1 MMKRLLTT
9 TLLFFVLGYGQV
21 LAQCCCATN
30 LGTFSPNLTWQYLA
44 PSCHGYYSFQTV
56 AGCSYEFTYCNQYAP
71 NAYYSGDPYLTINT
85 APTSGGVIANDDFCY
100 LGSYIFWTAPVT
112 GTYYLQIGSWAQG
125 GTCACGLTR
134 NMGYRSTN
142 CSGGL
147 TSPSGITASASSI
160 CPGQSTTLTAQ
171 GVVGTAYWFTGG
183 CNTIGQ
189 IATGNSITVSPTVTT
204 TYYARNFSNNQ
215 WSSNCASITVTV
227 GQPAASPTVTGNL
240 NLCGPGTST
249 LTASGSATYT
259 WFANSN
265 GTNQLSTNATYT
277 TPTIN
282 QTTTYYVQGG
292 AVGVPPGT
300 QTFSYTGSIQ
310 NWTVPTGVTSLSFTA
325 EGAQGGSGTAG
336 YGFGGLGGRVQG
348 SLSVTPGQAL
358 SIYVGQM
365 PLSNIG
371 GFNGGGNGA
380 NNTYGRGGGGATD
393 IRIGGVALANR
404 VVVAAGGGG
413 GGTNC
418 FSGNQNNGGVGG
430 GTTGGNGYQC
440 NQQTNYVGLG
450 GTQTAGG
457 NNLGGLGQAGGLGQG
472 GNGGTT
478 YGGGGG
484 GGYYGGGGG
493 SYGGGGGGSSYA
505 LATVVSN
512 SIVTSGVRTGNGE
525 LTISW
530 SGAGCPS
537 LLVPVTITINPAPIL
552 SVSNSTICAG
562 QSATLTATASIQG
575 GTFTWSPGGAT
586 GTSIVVNPTT
596 TTQYTASYTTSG
608 CPTSTA
614 TGTVTV
620 NSNPLAPI
628 ASNVSLCGPGST
640 TLTASGGQNN
650 NYSWFSNPNGTGQL
664 ATTASYTTPTLQT
677 SSVYYLQASS
687 AQNCVSPLTT
697 VTVTINP
704 IPVVSVNSVTV
715 CAGQVANLTATSTV
729 PNGTFTWSPGGNT
742 GSSISVTPTTTTTYT
757 ASYLVT
763 GCPSVSGTGTV
774 TVNPLQPITG
784 NLTACLGLNS
794 QLANVVAPGTWSSS
808 NLGVATISSN
818 GLVAGVSAGTSTI
831 TYNASNGC
839 STTAQFTVYPQPILT
854 ATPSN
859 VLCFG
864 GSGSVVL
871 NATGA
876 NAPYTYGGSPTQNLS
891 PGTYTYTATSTNG
904 CVSAPVSITIT
915 QPQAGLILSNTQV
928 NVLCFGNNT
937 GSIDLTVT
945 GGTAPYTYAW
955 SNNTTAQ
962 DPSNLIAGAY
972 TVTVTDANGCA
983 ATATVTITQPASALV
998 ATTTQVMIACFG
1010 GSTGSVN
1017 MTPTGGTAPYTYVWT
1032 GGSTAQSAIGVP
1044 AGTYTVVVTD
1054 ANGCT
1059 TTISATITQPQAP
1072 LSLATTQVNVLC
1084 FGNSTGSIDLSPSGG
1099 TPGYTYAWSNN
1110 STIQD
1115 PLNLIAGTYTVV
1127 VTDANGCI
1135 DTTGVIITQPQSG
1148 LSLSST
1154 QVNVLCFGNN
1164 TGSINLTVT
1173 GGTGPYTYAWS
1184 NNTTAQDPSNLIA
1197 GAYTVTVTDANGCTA
1212 TLSITITQPA
1222 TAVSISTT
1230 VQNILCLNGTGSI
1243 NSSPAGGVSPYTY
1256 SWSNQAITQ
1265 NITNLQAGNYTV
1277 TVTDANG
1284 CTANAVGVVAITLST
1299 VPVQINNSTGTNV
1312 LTCTTPAISLQA
1324 TGGVTYTW
1332 TGGQTPN
1339 TANNVITIPGS
1350 YTVNMIDPNGC
1361 PVSQS
1366 IVITQNI
1373 TPPTS
1378 GITNSTGSTIIDCN
1392 APAINLLATGGGT
1405 YQWNNA
1411 LGTNAAQSISQA
1423 GSFTV
1428 VVTAA
1433 NGCLDSSTVVLT
1445 VAPVPLV
1452 TGIDTTICSGQS
1464 VLITPVYYPTG
1475 GQVIWTNGQTTP
1487 NLTVSPTSTTMYSVL
1502 YTWNGCTAT
1511 EDIIVT
1517 VNPTPT
1523 LSVSS
1528 SSICF
1533 GDTTAVVAQA
1543 NLANGV
1549 YNWISLN
1556 QTGPNLTVFP
1566 TQTTSYTATY
1576 TLNGCTSAQA
1586 TGTVTVNPLPIVSV
1600 ADMTICQGQ
1609 PGTLSA
1615 IVNPAGGN
1623 FAWSQGGTSAT
1634 ITETPSSTSVYNL
1647 TYTANGCVGNA
1658 VSASIIVLPLPLA
1671 SFSVNNTSGCV
1682 PVTVSLLADT
1692 IGQNATYAWTS
1703 TGAGSQIGANPQM
1716 TFVNGGCFDITL
1728 IATLNGCANSTTSAS
1743 LICVQNYPVA
1753 NFYTSPGSFSQ
1764 NNQTLSFINTS
1775 IGASGYIWN
1784 FGDGSLSNEE
1794 NPNHY
1799 FQGITGDET
1808 ITLLASTSM
1817 GCMDSISI
1825 EIPANLG
1832 EIYYIPNTFTPDGD
1846 KYNQVF
1852 KPVFTSGF
1860 SIDGY
1865 EMLIY
1870 NRWGELLFESH
1881 NPYAGWDGS
1890 YGLEGLDCSSG
1901 TYSYKINI
1909 KLQDKEEMLI
1919 IMGHVNLLRQ

>member
-1 MMKRLLTT
+1 MIKRLLTT

-30 LGTFSPNLTWQYLA
+30 LGTINPNLTWQYLA

-71 NAYYSGDPYLTINT
+71 SAYYSGDPYLTINT
-85 APTSGGVIANDDFCY
+85 APTSGGVIANDDFCG
-100 LGSYIFWTAPVT
+100 LGSYIFWTAPSS

-125 GTCACGLTR
+125 GTCACGLNR

-183 CNTIGQ
+183 CNTVGQ

-204 TYYARNFSNNQ
+204 TYYVRNFSNNQ

-240 NLCGPGTST
+240 NLCGSGTSV
-249 LTASGSATYT
+249 LTASGSAAYT

-277 TPTIN
+277 TPIIN

-292 AVGVPPGT
+292 AAGVPPGT

-336 YGFGGLGGRVQG
+336 YGVGGLGGRVQG

-418 FSGNQNNGGVGG
+418 FSAGQNSGGVGG
-430 GTTGGNGYQC
+430 GATGGNGYQC
-440 NQQTNYVGLG
+440 NQQTNYVGFG
-450 GTQTAGG
+450 GSQTAGG
-457 NNLGGLGQAGGLGQG
+457 INLGGLGQTGGLGQG

-537 LLVPVTITINPAPIL
+537 LLVPVTVTINPAPIL
-552 SVSNSTICAG
+552 SVNNSTICAG

-608 CPTSTA
+608 CPTTTA

-677 SSVYYLQASS
+677 SSAYYLQATS

-742 GSSISVTPTTTTTYT
+742 GSSISVTPTSTTTYT

-784 NLTACLGLNS
+784 NLTACLGLNA

-937 GSIDLTVT
+937 GSIDLTVS
-945 GGTAPYTYAW
+945 GGTGPYTYAW

-1164 TGSINLTVT
+1164 TGAINLTVT
-1173 GGTGPYTYAWS
+1173 GGTAPYTYAWS

-1197 GAYTVTVTDANGCTA
+1197 GVYTVTVTDANNCTA
-1212 TLSITITQPA
+1212 TLSITITQPT

-1256 SWSNQAITQ
+1256 SWNNQAITQ

-1339 TANNVITIPGS
+1339 AANNVITIPGS

-1405 YQWNNA
+1405 YQWNNG

-1487 NLTVSPTSTTMYSVL
+1487 NLTVTPTSTTMYSVL

-1523 LSVSS
+1523 LSVTS

-1716 TFVNGGCFDITL
+1716 TFVNGGCYDVTL
-1728 IATLNGCANSTTSAS
+1728 IATLNGCSNSTTSAS

-1890 YGLEGLDCSSG
+1890 YGLEGLDCSTG

-1909 KLQDKEEMLI
+1909 KLQDKEEVLI
-1919 IMGHVNLLRQ
+1919 IMGHVNLLR

>member
-71 NAYYSGDPYLTINT
+71 SAYYSGDPYLTINT
-85 APTSGGVIANDDFCY
+85 APTSGGVIANDDFCG
-100 LGSYIFWTAPVT
+100 LGSYIFWTAPSS

-125 GTCACGLTR
+125 GTCACGLNR

-183 CNTIGQ
+183 CNTVGQ

-204 TYYARNFSNNQ
+204 TYYVRNFSNNQ

-240 NLCGPGTST
+240 NLCGSGTSV
-249 LTASGSATYT
+249 LTASGSGAYT

-277 TPTIN
+277 TPIIN

-292 AVGVPPGT
+292 AAGVPPGT

-336 YGFGGLGGRVQG
+336 YGVGGLGGRVQG

-418 FSGNQNNGGVGG
+418 FSAGQNSGGVGG
-430 GTTGGNGYQC
+430 GATGGNGYQC
-440 NQQTNYVGLG
+440 NQQTNYVGFG
-450 GTQTAGG
+450 GSQTAGG
-457 NNLGGLGQAGGLGQG
+457 INLGGLGQTGGLGQG

-512 SIVTSGVRTGNGE
+512 SIVTSGVRTGNGQ

-537 LLVPVTITINPAPIL
+537 LLVPVTVTINPAPIL
-552 SVSNSTICAG
+552 SVNNSTICAG

-596 TTQYTASYTTSG
+596 TTQYTASYSTSG
-608 CPTSTA
+608 CPTTSA

-650 NYSWFSNPNGTGQL
+650 SYSWFSNPNGTGQL
-664 ATTASYTTPTLQT
+664 ATTATYTTPTLQT
-677 SSVYYLQASS
+677 SSVYYLQATS

-704 IPVVSVNSVTV
+704 IPIVSVNSVTV

-742 GSSISVTPTTTTTYT
+742 GNSISVTPNTTTTYT
-757 ASYLVT
+757 ASYLVS

-1164 TGSINLTVT
+1164 TGAINLTVT
-1173 GGTGPYTYAWS
+1173 GGTAPYTYAWS

-1197 GAYTVTVTDANGCTA
+1197 GVYTVTVTDANNCTA
-1212 TLSITITQPA
+1212 TLSITITQPT

-1256 SWSNQAITQ
+1256 SWNNQAITQ

-1339 TANNVITIPGS
+1339 AANNVITIPGS

-1405 YQWNNA
+1405 YQWNNG

-1487 NLTVSPTSTTMYSVL
+1487 NLTVTPTSTTMYSVL

-1523 LSVSS
+1523 LSVTS

-1716 TFVNGGCFDITL
+1716 TFVNGGCYDVTL
-1728 IATLNGCANSTTSAS
+1728 IATLNGCSNSTTSAS

-1890 YGLEGLDCSSG
+1890 YGLEGLDCSTG

-1909 KLQDKEEMLI
+1909 KLQDKEEVLI
-1919 IMGHVNLLRQ
+1919 IMGHVNLLR

>member
-1 MMKRLLTT
+1 MVKRLLTT
-9 TLLFFVLGYGQV
+9 TLLFFILGYGQV
-21 LAQCCCATN
+21 MAQCCCATN
-30 LGTFSPNLTWQYLA
+30 LGTINPNLTWQYLA

-71 NAYYSGDPYLTINT
+71 SAYYSGDPYLTINT
-85 APTSGGVIANDDFCY
+85 APTSGGVIANDDFCG
-100 LGSYIFWTAPVT
+100 LGSYILWTAPST

-125 GTCACGLTR
+125 ATCACGLNR

-204 TYYARNFSNNQ
+204 TYYVRNFSNNQ

-240 NLCGPGTST
+240 NLCGPGTSI

-292 AVGVPPGT
+292 AAGVPPGT

-310 NWTVPTGVTSLSFTA
+310 NWTVPAGVTSLSFTA

-336 YGFGGLGGRVQG
+336 YGVGGLGGRVQG

-418 FSGNQNNGGVGG
+418 FSANQNSGGVGG
-430 GTTGGNGYQC
+430 GATGGNGYQC
-440 NQQTNYVGLG
+440 NQQTNYVGFG

-457 NNLGGLGQAGGLGQG
+457 INLGGLGQTGGLGQG

-493 SYGGGGGGSSYA
+493 SYGGGGGGSSYV

-552 SVSNSTICAG
+552 SVNNATICAG
-562 QSATLTATASIQG
+562 QSATLTATSSIQG

-608 CPTSTA
+608 CPTTTA

-650 NYSWFSNPNGTGQL
+650 SYSWFSNPNGTGQL
-664 ATTASYTTPTLQT
+664 ATTATYTTPTLQT
-677 SSVYYLQASS
+677 SSVYYLQAAS

-704 IPVVSVNSVTV
+704 IPIVSVNSVTV

-808 NLGVATISSN
+808 NIGVATISSN

-904 CVSAPVSITIT
+904 CVSAPVTITIT
-915 QPQAGLILSNTQV
+915 QPQVGLILSNTQV

-945 GGTAPYTYAW
+945 GGTGPYTYAW

-983 ATATVTITQPASALV
+983 ATTTVTITQPASALV

-1135 DTTGVIITQPQSG
+1135 DTTSVIITQPQSG

-1184 NNTTAQDPSNLIA
+1184 NNTTSQDPSNLIA
-1197 GAYTVTVTDANGCTA
+1197 GVYTVTVTDANGCTA

-1230 VQNILCLNGTGSI
+1230 VQNILCLNGTGSV
-1243 NSSPAGGVSPYTY
+1243 NSTSAGGVSPYTY
-1256 SWSNQAITQ
+1256 SWSNQATTQ

-1339 TANNVITIPGS
+1339 AANNVITIPGS

-1361 PVSQS
+1361 AVSQS

-1378 GITNSTGSTIIDCN
+1378 GITNSTGTTIIDCN
-1392 APAINLLATGGGT
+1392 ASSINLLATGGGT
-1405 YQWNNA
+1405 YQWNNG

-1511 EDIIVT
+1511 EDITVT

-1523 LSVSS
+1523 LSVTS

-1533 GDTTAVVAQA
+1533 GDTTAIVAQA

-1716 TFVNGGCFDITL
+1716 TFVNGGCYDVTL
-1728 IATLNGCANSTTSAS
+1728 TATLNGCSNSTTSAS

-1860 SIDGY
+1860 SIDGF

-1890 YGLEGLDCSSG
+1890 YGLEGLDCPSG
-1901 TYSYKINI
+1901 TYSYKVNI

-1919 IMGHVNLLRQ
+1919 IMGHVNLLR

>member
-1 MMKRLLTT
+1 MKRLLTT

-30 LGTFSPNLTWQYLA
+30 LGTFSPILTWQYLA

-85 APTSGGVIANDDFCY
+85 APTSGGVIANDDFCG
-100 LGSYIFWTAPVT
+100 LGSYIFWTAPSS

-125 GTCACGLTR
+125 GTCACGLNR

-147 TSPSGITASASSI
+147 TSPSGITASTSSI

-240 NLCGPGTST
+240 NLCGSGTNV

-292 AVGVPPGT
+292 ATGVPPGT

-348 SLSVTPGQAL
+348 SLSVTPGQVL

-537 LLVPVTITINPAPIL
+537 LLVPVTVTINPAPIL
-552 SVSNSTICAG
+552 SVNNSTICAG

-608 CPTSTA
+608 CPTTTA

-677 SSVYYLQASS
+677 SSAYYLQATS

-704 IPVVSVNSVTV
+704 IPVVTVNSVTV

-742 GSSISVTPTTTTTYT
+742 GSSISVTPTSTTTYT

-808 NLGVATISSN
+808 NIGVATISSN
-818 GLVAGVSAGTSTI
+818 GLVVGVSAGTSTI

-937 GSIDLTVT
+937 GSIDLTVS
-945 GGTAPYTYAW
+945 GGTGPYTYAW

-962 DPSNLIAGAY
+962 DPSNLIAGTY

-1265 NITNLQAGNYTV
+1265 NITNLQAGSYTV

-1324 TGGVTYTW
+1324 TGGVTFTW

-1339 TANNVITIPGS
+1339 AANNVITIPGS

-1405 YQWNNA
+1405 YQWNNG

-1523 LSVSS
+1523 LSVTS

-1549 YNWISLN
+1549 YNWVSLN

-1703 TGAGSQIGANPQM
+1703 TGAGSQIGSNPQM
-1716 TFVNGGCFDITL
+1716 TFVNGGCYDVTL
-1728 IATLNGCANSTTSAS
+1728 TATLNGCSNSTTSAS

-1890 YGLEGLDCSSG
+1890 YGLEGLDSPSG

-1909 KLQDKEEMLI
+1909 KLQDKEEVLI
-1919 IMGHVNLLRQ
+1919 IMGHVNLLR

>member
-85 APTSGGVIANDDFCY
+85 APTSGAVIANDDFCY

-240 NLCGPGTST
+240 NLCGSGTSV

-292 AVGVPPGT
+292 AAGVPPGT

-430 GTTGGNGYQC
+430 GATGGNGYQC

-608 CPTSTA
+608 CPTTTA

-677 SSVYYLQASS
+677 SSAYYLQATS

-742 GSSISVTPTTTTTYT
+742 GSSISVTPTSTTTYT

-1197 GAYTVTVTDANGCTA
+1197 GVYTVTVTDANNCTA

-1243 NSSPAGGVSPYTY
+1243 NSSPSGGVSPYTY

-1523 LSVSS
+1523 LSVTS

-1716 TFVNGGCFDITL
+1716 TFVNGGCYDVTL
-1728 IATLNGCANSTTSAS
+1728 TATLNGCANSTTSAS

-1890 YGLEGLDCSSG
+1890 YGLEGLDCPSG
-1901 TYSYKINI
+1901 TYSYKVNI

-1919 IMGHVNLLRQ
+1919 IMGHVNLLR

>member
-1 MMKRLLTT
+1 MVKRLLTT
-9 TLLFFVLGYGQV
+9 TLLFFILGYGQV
-21 LAQCCCATN
+21 MAQCCCATN
-30 LGTFSPNLTWQYLA
+30 LGTINPNLTWQYVA

-71 NAYYSGDPYLTINT
+71 SAYYSGDPYLTINT
-85 APTSGGVIANDDFCY
+85 APTSGGVIANDDFCG
-100 LGSYIFWTAPVT
+100 LGSYILWTAPST

-125 GTCACGLTR
+125 ATCACGLNR

-204 TYYARNFSNNQ
+204 TYYVRNFSNNQ

-292 AVGVPPGT
+292 AAGVPPGT

-310 NWTVPTGVTSLSFTA
+310 NWTVPAGVTSLSFTA

-336 YGFGGLGGRVQG
+336 YGVGGLGGRVQG

-418 FSGNQNNGGVGG
+418 FSANQNNGGVGG
-430 GTTGGNGYQC
+430 GATGGNGYQC
-440 NQQTNYVGLG
+440 NQQTNYVGFG

-457 NNLGGLGQAGGLGQG
+457 INLGGLGQTGGLGQG

-493 SYGGGGGGSSYA
+493 SYGGGGGGSSYV

-512 SIVTSGVRTGNGE
+512 SIVTSGVRTGNGQ

-562 QSATLTATASIQG
+562 QSATLTATSSIQG

-608 CPTSTA
+608 CPTTSA

-650 NYSWFSNPNGTGQL
+650 SYSWFSNPNGTGQL
-664 ATTASYTTPTLQT
+664 ATTATYTTPTLQT
-677 SSVYYLQASS
+677 SSVYYLQEVS

-704 IPVVSVNSVTV
+704 IPIVSVNSVTV

-729 PNGTFTWSPGGNT
+729 PNGIFTWSPGGNT
-742 GSSISVTPTTTTTYT
+742 GNSISVTPNTTTTYT

-784 NLTACLGLNS
+784 NLMACLGLNS

-854 ATPSN
+854 ANPSN

-915 QPQAGLILSNTQV
+915 QPQVGLILSNTQV

-945 GGTAPYTYAW
+945 GGTGPYTYAW

-962 DPSNLIAGAY
+962 DPSNLIAGVY
-972 TVTVTDANGCA
+972 TVTVTDANGCT

-1010 GSTGSVN
+1010 GNTGSVN

-1135 DTTGVIITQPQSG
+1135 DTTSVIITQPQSG

-1164 TGSINLTVT
+1164 TGAINLTVA
-1173 GGTGPYTYAWS
+1173 GGTAPYTYAWS

-1197 GAYTVTVTDANGCTA
+1197 GVYTVTVTDANGCTA

-1256 SWSNQAITQ
+1256 SWSNQATTQ

-1378 GITNSTGSTIIDCN
+1378 GITNSTGSIIIDCN

-1405 YQWNNA
+1405 YQWNNG
-1411 LGTNAAQSISQA
+1411 LGTNATQSISQA

-1511 EDIIVT
+1511 EDITVT

-1523 LSVSS
+1523 LSVTS

-1533 GDTTAVVAQA
+1533 GDTTAIVAQA

-1716 TFVNGGCFDITL
+1716 TFVNGGCYDVTL
-1728 IATLNGCANSTTSAS
+1728 TATLNGCSNSTTSAS

-1860 SIDGY
+1860 SIDGF

-1890 YGLEGLDCSSG
+1890 YGLEGLDCPSG
-1901 TYSYKINI
+1901 TYSYKVNI

-1919 IMGHVNLLRQ
+1919 IMGHVNLLR

>member
-1 MMKRLLTT
+1 MVKRLLTT
-9 TLLFFVLGYGQV
+9 TLLFFILGYGQV
-21 LAQCCCATN
+21 MAQCCCATN
-30 LGTFSPNLTWQYLA
+30 LGTINPNLTWQYVA

-71 NAYYSGDPYLTINT
+71 SAYYSGDPYLTINT
-85 APTSGGVIANDDFCY
+85 APTSGGVIANDDFCG
-100 LGSYIFWTAPVT
+100 LGSYILWTAPST

-125 GTCACGLTR
+125 ATCACGLNR

-204 TYYARNFSNNQ
+204 TYYVRNFSNNQ

-240 NLCGPGTST
+240 NLCGPGTSI

-292 AVGVPPGT
+292 AAGVPPGT

-310 NWTVPTGVTSLSFTA
+310 NWTVPAGVTSLSFTA

-336 YGFGGLGGRVQG
+336 YGVGGLGGRVQG

-418 FSGNQNNGGVGG
+418 FSANQNNGGVGG
-430 GTTGGNGYQC
+430 GATGGNGYQC
-440 NQQTNYVGLG
+440 NQQTNYVGFG

-457 NNLGGLGQAGGLGQG
+457 INLGGLGQTGGLGQG

-493 SYGGGGGGSSYA
+493 SYGGGGGGSSYV

-552 SVSNSTICAG
+552 SVNNSTICAG
-562 QSATLTATASIQG
+562 QSATLTATSSIQG

-608 CPTSTA
+608 CPTTTA

-650 NYSWFSNPNGTGQL
+650 SYSWFSNPNGTGQL
-664 ATTASYTTPTLQT
+664 ATTATYTTPTLQT
-677 SSVYYLQASS
+677 SSVYYLQEVS

-704 IPVVSVNSVTV
+704 IPIVSVNSVTV

-742 GSSISVTPTTTTTYT
+742 GNSISVTPNTTTTYT

-854 ATPSN
+854 ANPSN

-915 QPQAGLILSNTQV
+915 QPQVGLILSNTQV

-945 GGTAPYTYAW
+945 GGTGPYTYAW

-962 DPSNLIAGAY
+962 DPSNLIAGVY
-972 TVTVTDANGCA
+972 TVTVTDANGCT
-983 ATATVTITQPASALV
+983 ATATVTITQPAFALV

-1164 TGSINLTVT
+1164 TGAINLTVA
-1173 GGTGPYTYAWS
+1173 GGTAPYTYAWS

-1197 GAYTVTVTDANGCTA
+1197 GVYTVTVTDANGCTA

-1256 SWSNQAITQ
+1256 SWSNQATTQ

-1378 GITNSTGSTIIDCN
+1378 GITNSTGTTIIDCN
-1392 APAINLLATGGGT
+1392 ASSINLLATGGGT
-1405 YQWNNA
+1405 YQWNNG
-1411 LGTNAAQSISQA
+1411 LGTNATQSISQA

-1511 EDIIVT
+1511 EDITVT

-1523 LSVSS
+1523 LSVTS

-1533 GDTTAVVAQA
+1533 GDTTAIVAQA

-1716 TFVNGGCFDITL
+1716 TFVNGGCYDVTL
-1728 IATLNGCANSTTSAS
+1728 TATLNGCSNSTTSAS

-1860 SIDGY
+1860 SIDGF

-1890 YGLEGLDCSSG
+1890 YGLEGLDCPSG
-1901 TYSYKINI
+1901 TYSYKVNI

-1919 IMGHVNLLRQ
+1919 IMGHVNLLR

>member
-1 MMKRLLTT
+1 MVKRLLTT

-30 LGTFSPNLTWQYLA
+30 LGTINPNLTWQYLA

-71 NAYYSGDPYLTINT
+71 SAYYSGDPYLTINT
-85 APTSGGVIANDDFCY
+85 APTSGGVIANDDFCG
-100 LGSYIFWTAPVT
+100 LGSYILWTAPST

-125 GTCACGLTR
+125 ATCACGLNR

-183 CNTIGQ
+183 CNTVGQ

-204 TYYARNFSNNQ
+204 TYYVRNFSNNQ

-240 NLCGPGTST
+240 NLCGPGTSI

-277 TPTIN
+277 TPTTN

-292 AVGVPPGT
+292 AAGVPPGT

-310 NWTVPTGVTSLSFTA
+310 NWTVPAGVTSLSFTA

-336 YGFGGLGGRVQG
+336 YGVGGLGGRVQG

-418 FSGNQNNGGVGG
+418 FSANQNSGGVGG
-430 GTTGGNGYQC
+430 GATGGNGYQC
-440 NQQTNYVGLG
+440 NQQTNYVGFG

-457 NNLGGLGQAGGLGQG
+457 INLGGLGQTGGLGQG

-512 SIVTSGVRTGNGE
+512 SIVTSGVRTGNGQ

-562 QSATLTATASIQG
+562 QSATLTATSSIQG

-586 GTSIVVNPTT
+586 GTTIVVNPTT

-608 CPTSTA
+608 CPTTSA

-650 NYSWFSNPNGTGQL
+650 SYSWFSNPNGTGQL
-664 ATTASYTTPTLQT
+664 ATTATYTTPTLQT
-677 SSVYYLQASS
+677 SSVYYLQEVS
-687 AQNCVSPLTT
+687 AQNCVSALTT

-704 IPVVSVNSVTV
+704 IPIVSVNSVTV

-729 PNGTFTWSPGGNT
+729 PNGIFTWSPGGNT
-742 GSSISVTPTTTTTYT
+742 GNSISVTPTTTTTYT

-784 NLTACLGLNS
+784 NLTACLGLNA

-808 NLGVATISSN
+808 NIGVATISSN

-854 ATPSN
+854 ANPSN

-945 GGTAPYTYAW
+945 GGTGPYTYAW

-972 TVTVTDANGCA
+972 TVTVTDANGCN

-1164 TGSINLTVT
+1164 TGAINLTVA
-1173 GGTGPYTYAWS
+1173 GGTAPYTYAWS

-1197 GAYTVTVTDANGCTA
+1197 GVYTVTVTDANGCTA

-1256 SWSNQAITQ
+1256 SWSNQATTQ

-1339 TANNVITIPGS
+1339 AANNVITIPGS

-1392 APAINLLATGGGT
+1392 APAINILATGGGT
-1405 YQWNNA
+1405 YQWNNG

-1511 EDIIVT
+1511 EDITVT

-1523 LSVSS
+1523 LSVTS

-1533 GDTTAVVAQA
+1533 GDTTAIVAQA

-1716 TFVNGGCFDITL
+1716 TFVNGGCYDVTL
-1728 IATLNGCANSTTSAS
+1728 TATLNGCSNSTTSAS

-1890 YGLEGLDCSSG
+1890 YGLEGLDCPSG
-1901 TYSYKINI
+1901 TYSYKVNI

-1919 IMGHVNLLRQ
+1919 IMGHVNLLR

>member
-1 MMKRLLTT
+1 MVKRLLTT
-9 TLLFFVLGYGQV
+9 TLLFFILGYGQV
-21 LAQCCCATN
+21 MAQCCCATN
-30 LGTFSPNLTWQYLA
+30 LGTINPNLTWQYVA

-71 NAYYSGDPYLTINT
+71 SAYYSGDPYLTINT
-85 APTSGGVIANDDFCY
+85 APTSGGVIANDDFCG
-100 LGSYIFWTAPVT
+100 LGSYISWTAPST

-125 GTCACGLTR
+125 ATCACGLNR

-204 TYYARNFSNNQ
+204 TYYVRNFSNNQ

-240 NLCGPGTST
+240 NLCGPGIST

-292 AVGVPPGT
+292 AASVPPGT

-336 YGFGGLGGRVQG
+336 YGVGGLGGRVQG

-418 FSGNQNNGGVGG
+418 FSANQNSGGVGG
-430 GTTGGNGYQC
+430 GATGGDGYQC
-440 NQQTNYVGLG
+440 NQQTNYVGFG

-457 NNLGGLGQAGGLGQG
+457 INLGGLGQTGGLGQG

-505 LATVVSN
+505 LATLVSN
-512 SIVTSGVRTGNGE
+512 LIVTSGVRTGNGE

-552 SVSNSTICAG
+552 SVNNSTICAG
-562 QSATLTATASIQG
+562 QSATLTATSSIQG
-575 GTFTWSPGGAT
+575 GTFAWSPGGAT

-608 CPTSTA
+608 CPTTTA

-650 NYSWFSNPNGTGQL
+650 SYSWFSNPNGTGQL

-677 SSVYYLQASS
+677 SSVYYLQAAS

-729 PNGTFTWSPGGNT
+729 PNGTFTWSPGGIT
-742 GSSISVTPTTTTTYT
+742 GNSISVTPTTTTTYT

-808 NLGVATISSN
+808 NIGVATISSN

-854 ATPSN
+854 ANPSN

-915 QPQAGLILSNTQV
+915 QPQVGLILSNTQV

-945 GGTAPYTYAW
+945 GGTGPYTYAW

-962 DPSNLIAGAY
+962 DPSNLIAGVY
-972 TVTVTDANGCA
+972 TVTVTDANGCT

-1135 DTTGVIITQPQSG
+1135 DTTSVIITQPQSG

-1164 TGSINLTVT
+1164 TGAINLTVA
-1173 GGTGPYTYAWS
+1173 GGTAPYTYAWS

-1197 GAYTVTVTDANGCTA
+1197 GVYTVTVTDANGCTA

-1256 SWSNQAITQ
+1256 SWSNQATTQ

-1361 PVSQS
+1361 AVSQS

-1378 GITNSTGSTIIDCN
+1378 GITNSTGTTIIDCN
-1392 APAINLLATGGGT
+1392 ASSINLLATGGGT
-1405 YQWNNA
+1405 YQWNNG
-1411 LGTNAAQSISQA
+1411 LGTNASQSISQA

-1445 VAPVPLV
+1445 VAPVPLL

-1511 EDIIVT
+1511 EDITVT
-1517 VNPTPT
+1517 VNPTPA
-1523 LSVSS
+1523 LSVTS

-1533 GDTTAVVAQA
+1533 GDTTAIVAQA

-1716 TFVNGGCFDITL
+1716 TFVNGGCYDVTL
-1728 IATLNGCANSTTSAS
+1728 TATLNGCSNSTTSAS

-1799 FQGITGDET
+1799 FQGITSGET

-1852 KPVFTSGF
+1852 KPVFTAGF
-1860 SIDGY
+1860 SIDGF

-1890 YGLEGLDCSSG
+1890 YGIEGLDCPSG
-1901 TYSYKINI
+1901 TYSYKVNI

-1919 IMGHVNLLRQ
+1919 IMGHVNLLR

>member
-1 MMKRLLTT
+1 MVKRLLTT
-9 TLLFFVLGYGQV
+9 TLLFFILGYGQV
-21 LAQCCCATN
+21 MAQCCCATN
-30 LGTFSPNLTWQYLA
+30 LGTINPNLTWQYVA

-71 NAYYSGDPYLTINT
+71 SAYYSGDPYLTINT
-85 APTSGGVIANDDFCY
+85 APTSGGVIANDDFCG
-100 LGSYIFWTAPVT
+100 LGSYILWTAPST

-125 GTCACGLTR
+125 ATCACGLNR

-204 TYYARNFSNNQ
+204 TYYVRNFSNNQ

-292 AVGVPPGT
+292 AAGVPPGT

-310 NWTVPTGVTSLSFTA
+310 NWTVPAGVTSLSFTA

-336 YGFGGLGGRVQG
+336 YGVGGLGGRVQG

-418 FSGNQNNGGVGG
+418 FSANQNNGGVGG
-430 GTTGGNGYQC
+430 GATGGNGYQC
-440 NQQTNYVGLG
+440 NQQTNYVGFG

-457 NNLGGLGQAGGLGQG
+457 INLGGLGQTGSLGQG

-493 SYGGGGGGSSYA
+493 SYGGGGGGSSYV

-512 SIVTSGVRTGNGE
+512 SIVTSGVRTGNGQ

-562 QSATLTATASIQG
+562 QSATLTATSSIQG

-608 CPTSTA
+608 CPTTSA

-650 NYSWFSNPNGTGQL
+650 SYSWFSNPNGTGQL
-664 ATTASYTTPTLQT
+664 ATTATYTTPTLQT
-677 SSVYYLQASS
+677 SSVYYLQEVS

-704 IPVVSVNSVTV
+704 IPIVSVNSVTV

-742 GSSISVTPTTTTTYT
+742 GNSISVTPNTTTTYT

-915 QPQAGLILSNTQV
+915 QPQVGLILSNTQV

-945 GGTAPYTYAW
+945 GGTGPYTYAW

-962 DPSNLIAGAY
+962 DPSNLIAGVY
-972 TVTVTDANGCA
+972 TVTVTDANGCT
-983 ATATVTITQPASALV
+983 ATATVTITQPAFALV

-1135 DTTGVIITQPQSG
+1135 DTTSVIITQPQSG

-1164 TGSINLTVT
+1164 TGAINLTVA
-1173 GGTGPYTYAWS
+1173 GGTAPYTYAWS

-1197 GAYTVTVTDANGCTA
+1197 GVYTVTVTDANGCTA

-1256 SWSNQAITQ
+1256 SWSNQATTQ

-1378 GITNSTGSTIIDCN
+1378 GITNSTGSIIIDCN

-1405 YQWNNA
+1405 YQWNNG
-1411 LGTNAAQSISQA
+1411 LGTNATQSISQA

-1511 EDIIVT
+1511 EDITVT

-1523 LSVSS
+1523 LSVTS

-1533 GDTTAVVAQA
+1533 GDTTAIVAQA

-1682 PVTVSLLADT
+1682 PVAVSLLADT

-1716 TFVNGGCFDITL
+1716 TFVNGGCYDVTL
-1728 IATLNGCANSTTSAS
+1728 TATLNGCSNSTTSAS

-1860 SIDGY
+1860 SIDGF

-1890 YGLEGLDCSSG
+1890 YGLEGLDCPSG
-1901 TYSYKINI
+1901 TYSYKVNI

-1919 IMGHVNLLRQ
+1919 IMGHVNLLR

>member
-85 APTSGGVIANDDFCY
+85 APTSGGVIANDDFCG
-100 LGSYIFWTAPVT
+100 LGSYIFWTAPSS

-125 GTCACGLTR
+125 GTCACGLNR

-183 CNTIGQ
+183 CNTVGQ

-227 GQPAASPTVTGNL
+227 GQPAASPSVTGNL
-240 NLCGPGTST
+240 NLCGSGTST
-249 LTASGSATYT
+249 LTASGSASYT

-430 GTTGGNGYQC
+430 GATGGNGYQC

-608 CPTSTA
+608 CPTTTA

-650 NYSWFSNPNGTGQL
+650 NYSWFSNANGTGLL
-664 ATTASYTTPTLQT
+664 ATTASYSTPTLQT
-677 SSVYYLQASS
+677 SSAYYLQATS

-972 TVTVTDANGCA
+972 TVTVTDANGCT

-1164 TGSINLTVT
+1164 TGSIDLTVT

-1890 YGLEGLDCSSG
+1890 YGLEGLDCPSG
-1901 TYSYKINI
+1901 TYSYKVNI

-1919 IMGHVNLLRQ
+1919 IMGHVNLLR

>member
-30 LGTFSPNLTWQYLA
+30 LGTINPNLTWQYLA

-85 APTSGGVIANDDFCY
+85 APTSGAVIANDDFCG
-100 LGSYIFWTAPVT
+100 LGSYILWTAPST

-125 GTCACGLTR
+125 GTCACGLNR

-292 AVGVPPGT
+292 AAGVPPGT

-348 SLSVTPGQAL
+348 SISVTPGQAL

-430 GTTGGNGYQC
+430 GATGGNGYQC
-440 NQQTNYVGLG
+440 NQQTNYVGFG

-457 NNLGGLGQAGGLGQG
+457 INLGGLGQTGSLGQG

-505 LATVVSN
+505 LATLVSN
-512 SIVTSGVRTGNGE
+512 IIVTSGVRTGNGE

-552 SVSNSTICAG
+552 SVNNSTICAG
-562 QSATLTATASIQG
+562 QSATLTATSSIQG

-586 GTSIVVNPTT
+586 GTSIVANPTT

-650 NYSWFSNPNGTGQL
+650 NYSWFSNANGTGLL
-664 ATTASYTTPTLQT
+664 ATTASYTIPTLQT
-677 SSVYYLQASS
+677 SSAYYLQATS

-937 GSIDLTVT
+937 GFIDLTVT

-1110 STIQD
+1110 LTIQD

-1135 DTTGVIITQPQSG
+1135 DTTSVIITQPQSG

-1164 TGSINLTVT
+1164 TGAINLTVT

-1197 GAYTVTVTDANGCTA
+1197 GVYTVTVTDANGCTA

-1230 VQNILCLNGTGSI
+1230 VQNILCLNGTGSV
-1243 NSSPAGGVSPYTY
+1243 NSTSAGGVSPYTY

-1324 TGGVTYTW
+1324 TGGVSYTW

-1378 GITNSTGSTIIDCN
+1378 GITNSTGSIIIDCN

-1464 VLITPVYYPTG
+1464 VLITPVYYPSG

-1511 EDIIVT
+1511 EDITVT

-1523 LSVSS
+1523 LSVTS

-1533 GDTTAVVAQA
+1533 GDTTAIVAQA

-1556 QTGPNLTVFP
+1556 QSGPNLTVFP

-1600 ADMTICQGQ
+1600 SNMTICQGQ

-1634 ITETPSSTSVYNL
+1634 ITETPSSTSVYSL
-1647 TYTANGCVGNA
+1647 TYTANGCVGNT

-1716 TFVNGGCFDITL
+1716 TFVNGGCYDVTL
-1728 IATLNGCANSTTSAS
+1728 TATLNGCSNSTTSAS
-1743 LICVQNYPVA
+1743 LICVENYPVA

-1799 FQGITGDET
+1799 FQGITSGET

-1846 KYNQVF
+1846 KFNQVF
-1852 KPVFTSGF
+1852 KPVFTAGF

-1919 IMGHVNLLRQ
+1919 IMGHVNLLR

>member
-1 MMKRLLTT
+1 MVKRLLTT
-9 TLLFFVLGYGQV
+9 TLLFFILGYGQV
-21 LAQCCCATN
+21 MAQCCCATN
-30 LGTFSPNLTWQYLA
+30 LGTINPNLTWQYVA

-71 NAYYSGDPYLTINT
+71 SAYYSGDPYLTINT
-85 APTSGGVIANDDFCY
+85 APTSGGVIANDDFCG
-100 LGSYIFWTAPVT
+100 LGSYILWTAPST

-125 GTCACGLTR
+125 ATCACGLNR

-204 TYYARNFSNNQ
+204 TYYVRNFSNNQ

-292 AVGVPPGT
+292 AAGVPPGT

-310 NWTVPTGVTSLSFTA
+310 NWTVPAGVTSLSFTA

-336 YGFGGLGGRVQG
+336 YGVGGLGGRVQG

-418 FSGNQNNGGVGG
+418 FSANQNNGGVGG
-430 GTTGGNGYQC
+430 GATGGDGYQC
-440 NQQTNYVGLG
+440 NQQTNYVGFG

-457 NNLGGLGQAGGLGQG
+457 INLGGLGQTGSLGQG

-505 LATVVSN
+505 FATLVSN
-512 SIVTSGVRTGNGE
+512 IIVTSGVRTGNGE

-552 SVSNSTICAG
+552 SVNNSTICAG
-562 QSATLTATASIQG
+562 QSATLTATSSIQG

-608 CPTSTA
+608 CPTTTA

-650 NYSWFSNPNGTGQL
+650 SYSWFSNPNGTGQL

-677 SSVYYLQASS
+677 SSVYYLQAAS

-784 NLTACLGLNS
+784 NLTACLGLNA

-808 NLGVATISSN
+808 NIGVATISSN

-945 GGTAPYTYAW
+945 GGTGPYTYAW

-972 TVTVTDANGCA
+972 TVTVTDANGCT

-1084 FGNSTGSIDLSPSGG
+1084 FGNNTGSIDLSPSGG

-1115 PLNLIAGTYTVV
+1115 LLNLIAGTYTVV

-1135 DTTGVIITQPQSG
+1135 DTTSVIITQPQSG

-1164 TGSINLTVT
+1164 TGAINLTVA
-1173 GGTGPYTYAWS
+1173 GGTAPYTYAWS

-1197 GAYTVTVTDANGCTA
+1197 GVYTVTVTDANGCTA

-1256 SWSNQAITQ
+1256 SWSNQATTQ

-1361 PVSQS
+1361 AVSQS

-1378 GITNSTGSTIIDCN
+1378 GITNSTGTTIIDCN
-1392 APAINLLATGGGT
+1392 ASSINLLATGGGT
-1405 YQWNNA
+1405 YQWNNG

-1511 EDIIVT
+1511 EDITVT
-1517 VNPTPT
+1517 VNPTPA
-1523 LSVSS
+1523 LSVTS

-1533 GDTTAVVAQA
+1533 GDTTAIVAQA

-1716 TFVNGGCFDITL
+1716 TFVNGGCYDVTL
-1728 IATLNGCANSTTSAS
+1728 TATLNGCSNSTTSAS

-1799 FQGITGDET
+1799 FQGITSGET

-1852 KPVFTSGF
+1852 KPVFTAGF
-1860 SIDGY
+1860 SIDGF

-1890 YGLEGLDCSSG
+1890 YGIEGLDCPSG
-1901 TYSYKINI
+1901 TYSYKVNI

-1919 IMGHVNLLRQ
+1919 IMGHVNLLR

>member
-1 MMKRLLTT
+1 MVKRLLTT
-9 TLLFFVLGYGQV
+9 TLLFFILGYGQV
-21 LAQCCCATN
+21 MAQCCCATN
-30 LGTFSPNLTWQYLA
+30 LGTINPNLTWQYVA

-71 NAYYSGDPYLTINT
+71 SAYYSGDPYLTINT
-85 APTSGGVIANDDFCY
+85 APTSGGVIANDDFCG
-100 LGSYIFWTAPVT
+100 LGSYISWTAPST

-125 GTCACGLTR
+125 ATCACGLNR

-204 TYYARNFSNNQ
+204 TYYVRNFSNNQ

-240 NLCGPGTST
+240 NLCGPGIST

-292 AVGVPPGT
+292 AAGVPPGT

-310 NWTVPTGVTSLSFTA
+310 NWTVPAGVTSLSFTA

-336 YGFGGLGGRVQG
+336 YGVGGLGGRVQG

-418 FSGNQNNGGVGG
+418 FSANQNSGGVGG
-430 GTTGGNGYQC
+430 GATGGDGYQC
-440 NQQTNYVGLG
+440 NQQTNYVGFG

-457 NNLGGLGQAGGLGQG
+457 INLGGLGQTGGLGQG

-505 LATVVSN
+505 LATLVSN
-512 SIVTSGVRTGNGE
+512 LIVTSGVRTGNGE

-552 SVSNSTICAG
+552 SVNNSTICAG
-562 QSATLTATASIQG
+562 QSATLTATSSIQG
-575 GTFTWSPGGAT
+575 GTFAWSPGGAT

-608 CPTSTA
+608 CPTTTA

-650 NYSWFSNPNGTGQL
+650 SYSWFSNPNGTGQL

-677 SSVYYLQASS
+677 SSVYYLQAAS

-729 PNGTFTWSPGGNT
+729 PNGTFTWSPGGIT
-742 GSSISVTPTTTTTYT
+742 GNSISVTPTTTTTYT

-808 NLGVATISSN
+808 NIGVATISSN

-854 ATPSN
+854 ANPSN

-915 QPQAGLILSNTQV
+915 QPQVGLILSNTQV

-945 GGTAPYTYAW
+945 GGTGPYTYAW

-962 DPSNLIAGAY
+962 DPSNLIAGVY
-972 TVTVTDANGCA
+972 TVTVTDANGCT

-1135 DTTGVIITQPQSG
+1135 DTTSVIITQPQSG

-1164 TGSINLTVT
+1164 TGAINLTVA
-1173 GGTGPYTYAWS
+1173 GGTAPYTYAWS

-1197 GAYTVTVTDANGCTA
+1197 GVYTVTVTDANGCTA

-1256 SWSNQAITQ
+1256 SWSNQATTQ

-1361 PVSQS
+1361 AVSQS

-1378 GITNSTGSTIIDCN
+1378 GITNSTGTTIIDCN
-1392 APAINLLATGGGT
+1392 ASSINLLATGGGT
-1405 YQWNNA
+1405 YQWNNG
-1411 LGTNAAQSISQA
+1411 LGTNASQSISQA

-1445 VAPVPLV
+1445 VAPVPLL

-1511 EDIIVT
+1511 EDITVT
-1517 VNPTPT
+1517 VNPTPA
-1523 LSVSS
+1523 LSVTS

-1533 GDTTAVVAQA
+1533 GDTTAIVAQA

-1716 TFVNGGCFDITL
+1716 TFVNGGCYDVTL
-1728 IATLNGCANSTTSAS
+1728 TATLNGCSNSTTSAS

-1799 FQGITGDET
+1799 FQGITSGET

-1852 KPVFTSGF
+1852 KPVFTAGF
-1860 SIDGY
+1860 SIDGF

-1890 YGLEGLDCSSG
+1890 YGIEGLDCPSG
-1901 TYSYKINI
+1901 TYSYKVNI

-1919 IMGHVNLLRQ
+1919 IMGHVNLLR

>member
-1 MMKRLLTT
+1 MVKRLLTT
-9 TLLFFVLGYGQV
+9 TLLFFILGYGQV
-21 LAQCCCATN
+21 MAQCCCATN
-30 LGTFSPNLTWQYLA
+30 LGTINPNLTWQYVA

-71 NAYYSGDPYLTINT
+71 SAYYSGDPYLTINT
-85 APTSGGVIANDDFCY
+85 APTSGGVIANDDFCG
-100 LGSYIFWTAPVT
+100 LGSYILWTAPST

-125 GTCACGLTR
+125 ATCACGLNR

-204 TYYARNFSNNQ
+204 TYYVRNFSNNQ

-292 AVGVPPGT
+292 AAGVPPGT

-310 NWTVPTGVTSLSFTA
+310 NWTVPAGVTSLSFTA

-336 YGFGGLGGRVQG
+336 YGVGGLGGRVQG

-418 FSGNQNNGGVGG
+418 FSANQNNGGVGG
-430 GTTGGNGYQC
+430 GATGGNGYQC
-440 NQQTNYVGLG
+440 NQQTNYVGFG

-457 NNLGGLGQAGGLGQG
+457 INLGGLGQTGGLGQG

-493 SYGGGGGGSSYA
+493 SYGGGGGGSSYV

-552 SVSNSTICAG
+552 SVNNATICAG
-562 QSATLTATASIQG
+562 QSATLTATSSIQG

-608 CPTSTA
+608 CPTTTA

-650 NYSWFSNPNGTGQL
+650 SYSWFSNPNGTGQL
-664 ATTASYTTPTLQT
+664 ATTATYTTPTLQT
-677 SSVYYLQASS
+677 SSVYYLQAAS

-904 CVSAPVSITIT
+904 CVSAPVTITIT
-915 QPQAGLILSNTQV
+915 QPQVGLILSNTQV

-945 GGTAPYTYAW
+945 GGTGPYTYAW

-972 TVTVTDANGCA
+972 TVTVTDANGCT

-1135 DTTGVIITQPQSG
+1135 DTTSVIITQPQSG

-1164 TGSINLTVT
+1164 TGAINLTVA
-1173 GGTGPYTYAWS
+1173 GGTAPYTYAWS

-1197 GAYTVTVTDANGCTA
+1197 GVYTVTVTDANGCTA

-1230 VQNILCLNGTGSI
+1230 VQNILCLNGTGSV
-1243 NSSPAGGVSPYTY
+1243 NSTSAGGVSPYTY
-1256 SWSNQAITQ
+1256 SWSNQATTQ

-1339 TANNVITIPGS
+1339 AANNVITIPGS

-1378 GITNSTGSTIIDCN
+1378 GITNSTGSIIIDCN

-1405 YQWNNA
+1405 YQWNNG

-1511 EDIIVT
+1511 EDITVT

-1523 LSVSS
+1523 LSVTS

-1533 GDTTAVVAQA
+1533 GDTTAIVAQA

-1634 ITETPSSTSVYNL
+1634 ITVTPSSTSIYNL
-1647 TYTANGCVGNA
+1647 TYTAIGCVGNA

-1682 PVTVSLLADT
+1682 PVAVSLLADT

-1716 TFVNGGCFDITL
+1716 TFVNGGCYDVTL
-1728 IATLNGCANSTTSAS
+1728 TATLNGCSNSTTSAS

-1860 SIDGY
+1860 SIDGF

-1890 YGLEGLDCSSG
+1890 YGLEGLDCPSG
-1901 TYSYKINI
+1901 TYSYKVNI

-1919 IMGHVNLLRQ
+1919 IMGHVNLLR

>member
-1 MMKRLLTT
+1 MKRLLTT

-71 NAYYSGDPYLTINT
+71 SAYYSGDPYLTINT
-85 APTSGGVIANDDFCY
+85 APTSGGVIANDDFCG
-100 LGSYIFWTAPVT
+100 LGSYIFWTAPSS

-125 GTCACGLTR
+125 GTCACGLNR

-183 CNTIGQ
+183 CNTVGQ

-204 TYYARNFSNNQ
+204 TYYVRNFSNNQ

-240 NLCGPGTST
+240 NLCGSGTSV
-249 LTASGSATYT
+249 LTASGSGAYT

-277 TPTIN
+277 TPIIN

-292 AVGVPPGT
+292 AAGVPPGT

-336 YGFGGLGGRVQG
+336 YGVGGLGGRVQG

-418 FSGNQNNGGVGG
+418 FSAGQNSGGVGG
-430 GTTGGNGYQC
+430 GATGGNGYQC
-440 NQQTNYVGLG
+440 NQQTNYVGFG
-450 GTQTAGG
+450 GSQTAGG
-457 NNLGGLGQAGGLGQG
+457 INLGGLGQTGGLGQG

-512 SIVTSGVRTGNGE
+512 SIVTSGVRTGNGQ

-537 LLVPVTITINPAPIL
+537 LLVPVTVTINPAPIL
-552 SVSNSTICAG
+552 SVNNSTICAG

-596 TTQYTASYTTSG
+596 TTQYTASYSTSG
-608 CPTSTA
+608 CPTTSA

-650 NYSWFSNPNGTGQL
+650 SYSWFSNPNGTGQL
-664 ATTASYTTPTLQT
+664 ATTATYTTPTLQT
-677 SSVYYLQASS
+677 SSVYYLQATS

-704 IPVVSVNSVTV
+704 IPIVSVNSVTV

-742 GSSISVTPTTTTTYT
+742 GNSISVTPNTTTTYT
-757 ASYLVT
+757 ASYLVS

-1164 TGSINLTVT
+1164 TGAINLTVT
-1173 GGTGPYTYAWS
+1173 GGTAPYTYAWS

-1197 GAYTVTVTDANGCTA
+1197 GVYTVTVTDANNCTA
-1212 TLSITITQPA
+1212 TLSITITQPT

-1256 SWSNQAITQ
+1256 SWNNQAITQ

-1339 TANNVITIPGS
+1339 AANNVITIPGS

-1405 YQWNNA
+1405 YQWNNG

-1487 NLTVSPTSTTMYSVL
+1487 NLTVTPTSTTMYSVL

-1523 LSVSS
+1523 LSVTS

-1716 TFVNGGCFDITL
+1716 TFVNGGCYDVTL
-1728 IATLNGCANSTTSAS
+1728 IATLNGCSNSTTSAS

-1890 YGLEGLDCSSG
+1890 YGLEGLDCSTG

-1909 KLQDKEEMLI
+1909 KLQDKEEVLI
-1919 IMGHVNLLRQ
+1919 IMGHVNLLR

>member
-1 MMKRLLTT
+1 MVKRLLTT
-9 TLLFFVLGYGQV
+9 TLLFFILGYGQV
-21 LAQCCCATN
+21 MAQCCCATN
-30 LGTFSPNLTWQYLA
+30 LGTINPNLTWQYLA

-71 NAYYSGDPYLTINT
+71 SAYYSGDPYLTINT
-85 APTSGGVIANDDFCY
+85 APTSGGVIANDDFCG
-100 LGSYIFWTAPVT
+100 LGSYILWTAPST

-125 GTCACGLTR
+125 ATCACGLNR

-183 CNTIGQ
+183 CNTVGQ

-204 TYYARNFSNNQ
+204 TYYVRNFSNNQ

-292 AVGVPPGT
+292 AAGVPPGT

-310 NWTVPTGVTSLSFTA
+310 NWTVPAGVTSLSFTA

-336 YGFGGLGGRVQG
+336 YGVGGLGGRVQG

-418 FSGNQNNGGVGG
+418 FSANQNSGGVGG
-430 GTTGGNGYQC
+430 GATGGNGYQC
-440 NQQTNYVGLG
+440 NQQTNYVGFG

-457 NNLGGLGQAGGLGQG
+457 INLGGLGQTGGLGQG

-493 SYGGGGGGSSYA
+493 SYGGGGGGSSYV

-562 QSATLTATASIQG
+562 QSATLTATSSIQG

-586 GTSIVVNPTT
+586 GTTIVVNPTT

-608 CPTSTA
+608 CPTTSA

-650 NYSWFSNPNGTGQL
+650 SYSWFSNPNGTGQL
-664 ATTASYTTPTLQT
+664 ATTATYTTPTLQT
-677 SSVYYLQASS
+677 SSVYYLQEVS
-687 AQNCVSPLTT
+687 AQNCVSALTT

-704 IPVVSVNSVTV
+704 IPIVSVNSVTV

-729 PNGTFTWSPGGNT
+729 PNGIFTWSPGGNT
-742 GSSISVTPTTTTTYT
+742 GNSISVTPTTTTTYT

-784 NLTACLGLNS
+784 NLTACLGLNA
-794 QLANVVAPGTWSSS
+794 QLANVVVPGTWSSS
-808 NLGVATISSN
+808 NIGVATISSN

-854 ATPSN
+854 ANPSN

-915 QPQAGLILSNTQV
+915 QPQVGLILSNTQV

-945 GGTAPYTYAW
+945 GGTGPYTYAW

-962 DPSNLIAGAY
+962 DPSNLIAGVY
-972 TVTVTDANGCA
+972 TVTVTDANGCT
-983 ATATVTITQPASALV
+983 ATATVTITQPAFALV

-1084 FGNSTGSIDLSPSGG
+1084 FGNNTGSIDLSPSGG

-1135 DTTGVIITQPQSG
+1135 DTTSVIITQPQSG

-1164 TGSINLTVT
+1164 TGAINLTVA
-1173 GGTGPYTYAWS
+1173 GGTAPYTYAWS

-1197 GAYTVTVTDANGCTA
+1197 GVYTVTVTDANGCTA

-1256 SWSNQAITQ
+1256 SWSNQATTQ

-1339 TANNVITIPGS
+1339 AANNVITIPGS

-1392 APAINLLATGGGT
+1392 APAINILATGGGT
-1405 YQWNNA
+1405 YQWNNG

-1511 EDIIVT
+1511 EDITVT

-1523 LSVSS
+1523 LSVTSS
-1528 SSICF
+1528 NICF
-1533 GDTTAVVAQA
+1533 GDTTAIVAQA

-1716 TFVNGGCFDITL
+1716 TFVNGGCYDVTL
-1728 IATLNGCANSTTSAS
+1728 TATLNGCSNSTTSAS

-1860 SIDGY
+1860 SIDGF

-1890 YGLEGLDCSSG
+1890 YGLEGLDCPSG
-1901 TYSYKINI
+1901 TYSYKVNI

-1919 IMGHVNLLRQ
+1919 IMGHVNLLR

>member
-1 MMKRLLTT
+1 MVKRLLTT
-9 TLLFFVLGYGQV
+9 TLLFFILGYGQV
-21 LAQCCCATN
+21 MAQCCCATN
-30 LGTFSPNLTWQYLA
+30 LGTINPNLTWQYVA

-71 NAYYSGDPYLTINT
+71 SAYYSGDPYLTINT
-85 APTSGGVIANDDFCY
+85 APTSGGVIANDDFCG
-100 LGSYIFWTAPVT
+100 LGSYISWTAPST

-125 GTCACGLTR
+125 ATCACGLNR

-204 TYYARNFSNNQ
+204 TYYVRNFSNNQ

-240 NLCGPGTST
+240 NLCGPGIST

-292 AVGVPPGT
+292 AASVPPGT

-310 NWTVPTGVTSLSFTA
+310 NWTVPAGVTSLSFTA

-336 YGFGGLGGRVQG
+336 YGVGGLGGRVQG

-418 FSGNQNNGGVGG
+418 FSANQNSGGVGG
-430 GTTGGNGYQC
+430 GATGGDGYQC
-440 NQQTNYVGLG
+440 NQQTNYVGFG

-457 NNLGGLGQAGGLGQG
+457 INLGGLGQTGGLGQG

-505 LATVVSN
+505 LATLVSN
-512 SIVTSGVRTGNGE
+512 LIVTSGVRTGNGE

-552 SVSNSTICAG
+552 SVNNSTICAG
-562 QSATLTATASIQG
+562 QSATLTATSSIQG
-575 GTFTWSPGGAT
+575 GTFAWSPGGAT

-608 CPTSTA
+608 CPTTTA

-650 NYSWFSNPNGTGQL
+650 SYSWFSNPNGTGQL

-677 SSVYYLQASS
+677 SSVYYLQAAS

-729 PNGTFTWSPGGNT
+729 PNGTFTWSPGGIT
-742 GSSISVTPTTTTTYT
+742 GNSISVTPTTTTTYT

-808 NLGVATISSN
+808 NIGVATISSN

-854 ATPSN
+854 ANPSN

-915 QPQAGLILSNTQV
+915 QPQVGLILSNTQV

-945 GGTAPYTYAW
+945 GGTGPYTYAW

-962 DPSNLIAGAY
+962 DPSNLIAGVY
-972 TVTVTDANGCA
+972 TVTVTDANGCT

-1135 DTTGVIITQPQSG
+1135 DTTSVIITQPQSG

-1164 TGSINLTVT
+1164 TGAINLTVA
-1173 GGTGPYTYAWS
+1173 GGTAPYTYAWS

-1197 GAYTVTVTDANGCTA
+1197 GVYTVTVTDANGCTA

-1256 SWSNQAITQ
+1256 SWSNQATTQ

-1361 PVSQS
+1361 AVSQS

-1378 GITNSTGSTIIDCN
+1378 GITNSTGTTIIDCN
-1392 APAINLLATGGGT
+1392 ASSINLLATGGGT
-1405 YQWNNA
+1405 YQWNNG
-1411 LGTNAAQSISQA
+1411 LGTNASQSISQA

-1445 VAPVPLV
+1445 VAPVPLL

-1511 EDIIVT
+1511 EDITVT
-1517 VNPTPT
+1517 VNPTPA
-1523 LSVSS
+1523 LSVTS

-1533 GDTTAVVAQA
+1533 GDTTAIVAQA

-1716 TFVNGGCFDITL
+1716 TFVNGGCYDVTL
-1728 IATLNGCANSTTSAS
+1728 TATLNGCSNSTTSAS

-1799 FQGITGDET
+1799 FQGITSGET

-1852 KPVFTSGF
+1852 KPVFTAGF
-1860 SIDGY
+1860 SIDGF

-1890 YGLEGLDCSSG
+1890 YGIEGLDCPSG
-1901 TYSYKINI
+1901 TYSYKVNI

-1919 IMGHVNLLRQ
+1919 IMGHVNLLR

>member
-1 MMKRLLTT
+1 MVKRLLTT
-9 TLLFFVLGYGQV
+9 TLLFFILGYGQV
-21 LAQCCCATN
+21 MAQCCCATN
-30 LGTFSPNLTWQYLA
+30 LGTINPNLTWQYVA

-71 NAYYSGDPYLTINT
+71 SAYYSGDPYLTINT
-85 APTSGGVIANDDFCY
+85 APTSGGVIANDDFCG
-100 LGSYIFWTAPVT
+100 LGSYILWTAPST

-125 GTCACGLTR
+125 ATCACGLNR

-204 TYYARNFSNNQ
+204 TYYVRNFSNNQ

-240 NLCGPGTST
+240 NLCGPGTSI

-292 AVGVPPGT
+292 AAGVPPGT

-310 NWTVPTGVTSLSFTA
+310 NWTVPAGVTSLSFTA

-336 YGFGGLGGRVQG
+336 YGVGGLGGRVQG

-418 FSGNQNNGGVGG
+418 FSANQNSGGVGG
-430 GTTGGNGYQC
+430 GATGGNGYQC
-440 NQQTNYVGLG
+440 NQQTNYVGFG

-457 NNLGGLGQAGGLGQG
+457 INLGGLGQTGGLGQG

-493 SYGGGGGGSSYA
+493 SYGGGGGGSSYV

-552 SVSNSTICAG
+552 SVNNSTICAG
-562 QSATLTATASIQG
+562 QSATLTATSSIQG

-608 CPTSTA
+608 CPTTTA

-650 NYSWFSNPNGTGQL
+650 SYSWFSNPNGTGQL

-677 SSVYYLQASS
+677 SSVYYLQEVS

-915 QPQAGLILSNTQV
+915 QPQVGLILSNTQV

-945 GGTAPYTYAW
+945 GGTGPYTYAW

-972 TVTVTDANGCA
+972 TVTVTDANGCT
-983 ATATVTITQPASALV
+983 ATATVTITQPAFALV

-1135 DTTGVIITQPQSG
+1135 DTTSVIITQPQSG

-1164 TGSINLTVT
+1164 TGAINLTVA
-1173 GGTGPYTYAWS
+1173 GGTAPYTYAWS

-1197 GAYTVTVTDANGCTA
+1197 GVYTVTVTDANGCTA

-1256 SWSNQAITQ
+1256 SWSNQATTQ

-1378 GITNSTGSTIIDCN
+1378 GITNSTGSIIIDCN

-1405 YQWNNA
+1405 YQWNNG
-1411 LGTNAAQSISQA
+1411 LGTNATQSISQA

-1511 EDIIVT
+1511 EDITVT

-1523 LSVSS
+1523 LSVTS

-1533 GDTTAVVAQA
+1533 GDTTAIVAQA

-1682 PVTVSLLADT
+1682 PVAVSLLADT

-1716 TFVNGGCFDITL
+1716 TFVNGGCYDVTL
-1728 IATLNGCANSTTSAS
+1728 TATLNGCSNSTTSAS

-1860 SIDGY
+1860 SIDGF

-1890 YGLEGLDCSSG
+1890 YGLEGLDCPSG
-1901 TYSYKINI
+1901 TYSYKVNI

-1919 IMGHVNLLRQ
+1919 IMGHVNLLR

>member
-1 MMKRLLTT
+1 MVKRLLTT
-9 TLLFFVLGYGQV
+9 TLLFFILGYGQV
-21 LAQCCCATN
+21 MAQCCCATN
-30 LGTFSPNLTWQYLA
+30 LGTINPNLTWQYVA

-71 NAYYSGDPYLTINT
+71 SAYYSGDPYLTINT
-85 APTSGGVIANDDFCY
+85 APTSGGVIANDDFCG
-100 LGSYIFWTAPVT
+100 LGSYILWTAPST

-125 GTCACGLTR
+125 ATCACGLNR

-204 TYYARNFSNNQ
+204 TYYVRNFSNNQ

-292 AVGVPPGT
+292 AAGVPPGT

-310 NWTVPTGVTSLSFTA
+310 NWTVPAGVTSLSFTA

-336 YGFGGLGGRVQG
+336 YGVGGLGGRVQG

-418 FSGNQNNGGVGG
+418 FSANQNNGGVGG
-430 GTTGGNGYQC
+430 GATGGDGYQC
-440 NQQTNYVGLG
+440 NQQTNYVGFG

-457 NNLGGLGQAGGLGQG
+457 INLGGLGQTGSLGQG

-505 LATVVSN
+505 LATLVSN
-512 SIVTSGVRTGNGE
+512 IIVTSGVRTGNGE

-552 SVSNSTICAG
+552 SVNNSTICAG
-562 QSATLTATASIQG
+562 QSATLTATSSIQG

-608 CPTSTA
+608 CPTTTA

-650 NYSWFSNPNGTGQL
+650 SYSWFSNPNGTGQL

-677 SSVYYLQASS
+677 SSVYYLQAAS

-784 NLTACLGLNS
+784 NLTACLGLNA

-808 NLGVATISSN
+808 NIGVATISSN

-945 GGTAPYTYAW
+945 GGTGPYTYAW

-972 TVTVTDANGCA
+972 TVTVTDANGCT

-1084 FGNSTGSIDLSPSGG
+1084 FGNNTGSIDLSPSGG

-1115 PLNLIAGTYTVV
+1115 LLNLIAGTYTVV

-1135 DTTGVIITQPQSG
+1135 DTTSVIITQPQSG

-1164 TGSINLTVT
+1164 TGAINLTVA
-1173 GGTGPYTYAWS
+1173 GGTAPYTYAWS

-1197 GAYTVTVTDANGCTA
+1197 GVYTVTVTDANGCTA

-1256 SWSNQAITQ
+1256 SWSNQATTQ

-1361 PVSQS
+1361 AVSQS

-1378 GITNSTGSTIIDCN
+1378 GITNSTGTTIIDCN
-1392 APAINLLATGGGT
+1392 ASSINLLATGGGT
-1405 YQWNNA
+1405 YQWNNG

-1511 EDIIVT
+1511 EDITVT
-1517 VNPTPT
+1517 VNPTPA
-1523 LSVSS
+1523 LSVTS

-1533 GDTTAVVAQA
+1533 GDTTAIVAQA

-1716 TFVNGGCFDITL
+1716 TFVNGGCYDVTL
-1728 IATLNGCANSTTSAS
+1728 TATLNGCSNSTTSAS

-1799 FQGITGDET
+1799 FQGITSGET

-1852 KPVFTSGF
+1852 KPVFTAGF
-1860 SIDGY
+1860 SIDGF

-1890 YGLEGLDCSSG
+1890 YGIEGLDCPSG
-1901 TYSYKINI
+1901 TYSYKVNI

-1919 IMGHVNLLRQ
+1919 IMGHVNLLR

>member
-1 MMKRLLTT
+1 MVKRLLTT
-9 TLLFFVLGYGQV
+9 TLLFFILGYGQV
-21 LAQCCCATN
+21 MAQCCCATN
-30 LGTFSPNLTWQYLA
+30 LGTINPNLTWQYVA

-71 NAYYSGDPYLTINT
+71 SAYYSGDPYLTINT
-85 APTSGGVIANDDFCY
+85 APTSGGVIANDDFCG
-100 LGSYIFWTAPVT
+100 LGSYILWTAPST

-125 GTCACGLTR
+125 ATCACGLNR

-204 TYYARNFSNNQ
+204 TYYVRNFSNNQ

-240 NLCGPGTST
+240 NLCGPGTSI

-292 AVGVPPGT
+292 AAGVPPGT

-310 NWTVPTGVTSLSFTA
+310 NWTVPAGVTSLSFTA

-336 YGFGGLGGRVQG
+336 YGVGGLGGRVQG

-418 FSGNQNNGGVGG
+418 FSANQNNGGVGG
-430 GTTGGNGYQC
+430 GATGGNGYQC
-440 NQQTNYVGLG
+440 NQQTNYVGFG

-457 NNLGGLGQAGGLGQG
+457 INLGGLGQTGGLGQG

-493 SYGGGGGGSSYA
+493 SYGGGGGGSSYV

-552 SVSNSTICAG
+552 SVNNSTICAG
-562 QSATLTATASIQG
+562 QSATLTATSSIQG

-608 CPTSTA
+608 CPTTTA

-650 NYSWFSNPNGTGQL
+650 SYSWFSNPNGTGQL
-664 ATTASYTTPTLQT
+664 ATTATYTTPTLQT
-677 SSVYYLQASS
+677 SSVYYLQAAS

-915 QPQAGLILSNTQV
+915 QPQVGLILSNTQV

-945 GGTAPYTYAW
+945 GGTGPYTYAW

-972 TVTVTDANGCA
+972 TVTVTDANGCT
-983 ATATVTITQPASALV
+983 ATATVTITQPAFALV

-1135 DTTGVIITQPQSG
+1135 DTTSVIITQPQSG

-1164 TGSINLTVT
+1164 TGAINLTVA
-1173 GGTGPYTYAWS
+1173 GGTAPYTYAWS

-1197 GAYTVTVTDANGCTA
+1197 GVYTVTVTDANGCTA

-1256 SWSNQAITQ
+1256 SWSNQATTQ

-1378 GITNSTGSTIIDCN
+1378 GITNSTGTTIIDCN
-1392 APAINLLATGGGT
+1392 ASSINLLATGGGT
-1405 YQWNNA
+1405 YQWNNG

-1511 EDIIVT
+1511 EDITVT

-1523 LSVSS
+1523 LSVTS

-1533 GDTTAVVAQA
+1533 GDTTAIVAQA

-1703 TGAGSQIGANPQM
+1703 TGSGSQIGANPQM
-1716 TFVNGGCFDITL
+1716 TFVNGGCYDVTL
-1728 IATLNGCANSTTSAS
+1728 TATLNGCSNSTTSAS

-1860 SIDGY
+1860 SIDGF

-1890 YGLEGLDCSSG
+1890 YGLEGLDCPSG
-1901 TYSYKINI
+1901 TYSYKVNI

-1919 IMGHVNLLRQ
+1919 IMGHVNLLR

>member
-1 MMKRLLTT
+1 MVKRLLTT
-9 TLLFFVLGYGQV
+9 TLLFFILGYGQV
-21 LAQCCCATN
+21 MGQCCCATN
-30 LGTFSPNLTWQYLA
+30 LGTINPNLTWQYVA

-71 NAYYSGDPYLTINT
+71 SAYYSGDPYLTINT
-85 APTSGGVIANDDFCY
+85 APTSGGVIANDDFCG
-100 LGSYIFWTAPVT
+100 LGSYIFWTAPST

-125 GTCACGLTR
+125 ATCACGLNR

-292 AVGVPPGT
+292 AAGVPPGT

-310 NWTVPTGVTSLSFTA
+310 NWTVPAGVTSLSFTA

-336 YGFGGLGGRVQG
+336 YGVGGLGGRVQG

-418 FSGNQNNGGVGG
+418 FSANQNNGGVGG
-430 GTTGGNGYQC
+430 GATGGNGYQC
-440 NQQTNYVGLG
+440 NQQTNYVGFG

-457 NNLGGLGQAGGLGQG
+457 INLGGLGQTGSLGQG

-512 SIVTSGVRTGNGE
+512 SIVTSGVRTGNGQ

-562 QSATLTATASIQG
+562 QSATLTATSSIQG

-608 CPTSTA
+608 CPTTSA

-650 NYSWFSNPNGTGQL
+650 SYSWFSNPNGTGQL
-664 ATTASYTTPTLQT
+664 ATTATYTTPTLQT
-677 SSVYYLQASS
+677 SSVYYLQEVS

-704 IPVVSVNSVTV
+704 IPIVSVNSVTV

-729 PNGTFTWSPGGNT
+729 PNGIFTWSPGGNT
-742 GSSISVTPTTTTTYT
+742 GNSISVTPTTTTTYT

-784 NLTACLGLNS
+784 NLTACLGLNA

-808 NLGVATISSN
+808 NIGVATISSN

-854 ATPSN
+854 ANPSN

-915 QPQAGLILSNTQV
+915 QPQVGLILSNTQV

-937 GSIDLTVT
+937 GSIDLTVS
-945 GGTAPYTYAW
+945 GGTGPYTYAW

-972 TVTVTDANGCA
+972 TVTVTDANGCT
-983 ATATVTITQPASALV
+983 ATATVTITQPAFALV

-1135 DTTGVIITQPQSG
+1135 DTTSVIITQPQSG

-1164 TGSINLTVT
+1164 TGAINLTVA
-1173 GGTGPYTYAWS
+1173 GGTAPYTYAWS

-1197 GAYTVTVTDANGCTA
+1197 GVYTVTVTDANGCTA

-1256 SWSNQAITQ
+1256 SWSNQATTQ

-1378 GITNSTGSTIIDCN
+1378 GITNSTGSIIIDCN

-1405 YQWNNA
+1405 YQWNNG

-1445 VAPVPLV
+1445 LAPVPLV

-1511 EDIIVT
+1511 EDITVT

-1523 LSVSS
+1523 LSVTS

-1533 GDTTAVVAQA
+1533 GDTTAIVAQA

-1716 TFVNGGCFDITL
+1716 TFVNGGCYDVTL
-1728 IATLNGCANSTTSAS
+1728 TATLNGCSNSTTSAS

-1860 SIDGY
+1860 SIDGF

-1890 YGLEGLDCSSG
+1890 YGLEGLDCPSG
-1901 TYSYKINI
+1901 TYSYKVNI

-1919 IMGHVNLLRQ
+1919 IMGHVNLLR

>member
-1 MMKRLLTT
+1 MVKRLLTT
-9 TLLFFVLGYGQV
+9 TLLFFILGYGQV
-21 LAQCCCATN
+21 MAQCCCATN
-30 LGTFSPNLTWQYLA
+30 LGTINPNLTWQYVA

-71 NAYYSGDPYLTINT
+71 SAYYSGDPYLTINT
-85 APTSGGVIANDDFCY
+85 APTSGGVIANDDFCG
-100 LGSYIFWTAPVT
+100 LGSYISWTAPST

-125 GTCACGLTR
+125 ATCACGLNR

-204 TYYARNFSNNQ
+204 TYYVRNFSNNQ

-240 NLCGPGTST
+240 NLCGPGIST

-292 AVGVPPGT
+292 AAGVPPGT

-310 NWTVPTGVTSLSFTA
+310 NWTVPAGVTSLSFTA

-336 YGFGGLGGRVQG
+336 YGVGGLGGRVQG

-418 FSGNQNNGGVGG
+418 FSANQNSGGVGG
-430 GTTGGNGYQC
+430 GGTGGNGYQC
-440 NQQTNYVGLG
+440 NQQTNYVGFG

-457 NNLGGLGQAGGLGQG
+457 INLGGLGQTGGLGQG

-505 LATVVSN
+505 LATLVSN
-512 SIVTSGVRTGNGE
+512 LIVTSGVRTGNGE

-552 SVSNSTICAG
+552 SVNNSTICAG
-562 QSATLTATASIQG
+562 QSATLTATSSIQG
-575 GTFTWSPGGAT
+575 GTFAWSPGGAT

-608 CPTSTA
+608 CPTTTA

-650 NYSWFSNPNGTGQL
+650 SYSWFSNPNGTGQL

-677 SSVYYLQASS
+677 SSVYYLQAAS

-729 PNGTFTWSPGGNT
+729 PNGTFTWSPGGIT
-742 GSSISVTPTTTTTYT
+742 GNSISVTPTTTTTYT

-808 NLGVATISSN
+808 NIGVATISSN

-854 ATPSN
+854 ANPSN

-915 QPQAGLILSNTQV
+915 QPQVGLILSNTQV

-945 GGTAPYTYAW
+945 GGTGPYTYAW

-962 DPSNLIAGAY
+962 DPSNLIAGVY
-972 TVTVTDANGCA
+972 TVTVTDANGCT

-1135 DTTGVIITQPQSG
+1135 DTTSVIITQPQSG

-1164 TGSINLTVT
+1164 TGAINLTVA
-1173 GGTGPYTYAWS
+1173 GGTAPYTYAWS

-1197 GAYTVTVTDANGCTA
+1197 GVYTVTVTDANGCTA

-1256 SWSNQAITQ
+1256 SWSNQATTQ

-1361 PVSQS
+1361 AVSQS

-1378 GITNSTGSTIIDCN
+1378 GITNSTGTTIIDCN
-1392 APAINLLATGGGT
+1392 ASSINLLATGGGT
-1405 YQWNNA
+1405 YQWNNG
-1411 LGTNAAQSISQA
+1411 LGTNASQSISQA

-1445 VAPVPLV
+1445 VAPVPLL

-1511 EDIIVT
+1511 EDITVT
-1517 VNPTPT
+1517 VNPTPA
-1523 LSVSS
+1523 LSVTS

-1533 GDTTAVVAQA
+1533 GDTTAIVAQA

-1716 TFVNGGCFDITL
+1716 TFVNGGCYDVTL
-1728 IATLNGCANSTTSAS
+1728 TATLNGCSNSTTSAS

-1799 FQGITGDET
+1799 FQGITSGET

-1852 KPVFTSGF
+1852 KPVFTAGF
-1860 SIDGY
+1860 SIDGF

-1890 YGLEGLDCSSG
+1890 YGIEGLDCPSG
-1901 TYSYKINI
+1901 TYSYKVNI

-1919 IMGHVNLLRQ
+1919 IMGHVNLLR

>member
-30 LGTFSPNLTWQYLA
+30 LGTINPNLTWQYLA

-71 NAYYSGDPYLTINT
+71 SAYYSGDPYLTINT
-85 APTSGGVIANDDFCY
+85 APTSGGVIANDDFCG
-100 LGSYIFWTAPVT
+100 LGSYILWTAPSS

-125 GTCACGLTR
+125 GTCACGLNR

-240 NLCGPGTST
+240 NLCGSGTSV
-249 LTASGSATYT
+249 LTASGSAAYT

-277 TPTIN
+277 TPIIN

-292 AVGVPPGT
+292 AAGVPPGT

-325 EGAQGGSGTAG
+325 EGAQGGSGSLG
-336 YGFGGLGGRVQG
+336 YGAGGLGGRVQG
-348 SLSVTPGQAL
+348 SLAVTPGQAL

-380 NNTYGRGGGGATD
+380 TGTYGRGGGGATD
-393 IRIGGVALANR
+393 IRIGGVALSNR

-418 FSGNQNNGGVGG
+418 FSPNQNSGGVGG
-430 GTTGGNGYQC
+430 GATGGNGNQC
-440 NQQTNYVGLG
+440 NQPTLYVGFG

-457 NNLGGLGQAGGLGQG
+457 INLGGLGQPGGLGQG

-562 QSATLTATASIQG
+562 QSATLTATSSIQG

-1197 GAYTVTVTDANGCTA
+1197 GVYTVTVTDANGCTA

-1243 NSSPAGGVSPYTY
+1243 NSTSAGGVSPYTY

-1284 CTANAVGVVAITLST
+1284 CTANGVGVVAITLST

-1373 TPPTS
+1373 TPPSS
-1378 GITNSTGSTIIDCN
+1378 GITNSTGTTIIDCN
-1392 APAINLLATGGGT
+1392 ASSINLLATGGGT

-1523 LSVSS
+1523 LSVTS

-1647 TYTANGCVGNA
+1647 TYTANGCIGNT
-1658 VSASIIVLPLPLA
+1658 VSASIIVFPLPLA

-1692 IGQNATYAWTS
+1692 VGQNATYAWTS

-1716 TFVNGGCFDITL
+1716 TFVNGGCYDVTL
-1728 IATLNGCANSTTSAS
+1728 TATLNGCSNSSTSAS

-1775 IGASGYIWN
+1775 IGASGYFWN

-1799 FQGITGDET
+1799 FQGITSGET

-1852 KPVFTSGF
+1852 KPVFTAGF

-1919 IMGHVNLLRQ
+1919 IMGHVNLLR

>member
-1 MMKRLLTT
+1 MVKRLLTT
-9 TLLFFVLGYGQV
+9 TLLFFILGYGQV
-21 LAQCCCATN
+21 MAQCCCATN
-30 LGTFSPNLTWQYLA
+30 LGTINPNLTWQYLA

-71 NAYYSGDPYLTINT
+71 SAYYSGDPYLTINT
-85 APTSGGVIANDDFCY
+85 APTSGGVIANDDFCG
-100 LGSYIFWTAPVT
+100 LGSYILWTAPST

-125 GTCACGLTR
+125 ATCACGLNR

-204 TYYARNFSNNQ
+204 TYYVRNFSNNQ

-292 AVGVPPGT
+292 AAGVPPGT

-310 NWTVPTGVTSLSFTA
+310 NWTVPAGVTSLSFTA

-336 YGFGGLGGRVQG
+336 YGVGGLGGRVQG

-418 FSGNQNNGGVGG
+418 FSANQNSGGVGG
-430 GTTGGNGYQC
+430 GATGGNGYQC
-440 NQQTNYVGLG
+440 NQQTNYVGFG

-457 NNLGGLGQAGGLGQG
+457 INLGGLGQTGGLGQG

-493 SYGGGGGGSSYA
+493 SYGGGGGGSSYV

-552 SVSNSTICAG
+552 SVNNSTICAG
-562 QSATLTATASIQG
+562 QSATLTATSSIQG

-608 CPTSTA
+608 CPTTTA

-650 NYSWFSNPNGTGQL
+650 SYSWFSNPNGTGQL

-677 SSVYYLQASS
+677 SSVYYLQAAS

-742 GSSISVTPTTTTTYT
+742 GNSISVTPTTTTTYT

-763 GCPSVSGTGTV
+763 GCPSVSGSGTV

-808 NLGVATISSN
+808 NIGVATISSN

-915 QPQAGLILSNTQV
+915 QPQVGLILSNTQV

-945 GGTAPYTYAW
+945 GGTGPYTYAW

-962 DPSNLIAGAY
+962 DPSNLIAGVY
-972 TVTVTDANGCA
+972 TVTVTDANGCT
-983 ATATVTITQPASALV
+983 ATATVTITQPAFALV

-1135 DTTGVIITQPQSG
+1135 DTTSVIITQPQSG

-1164 TGSINLTVT
+1164 TGAINLTVA
-1173 GGTGPYTYAWS
+1173 GGTAPYTYAWS

-1197 GAYTVTVTDANGCTA
+1197 GVYTVTVTDANGCTA

-1256 SWSNQAITQ
+1256 SWSNQATTQ

-1361 PVSQS
+1361 AVSQS

-1378 GITNSTGSTIIDCN
+1378 GITNSTGTTIIDCN
-1392 APAINLLATGGGT
+1392 ASSINLLATGGGT
-1405 YQWNNA
+1405 YQWNNG

-1511 EDIIVT
+1511 EDITVT

-1523 LSVSS
+1523 LSVTS

-1533 GDTTAVVAQA
+1533 GDTTAIVAQA

-1716 TFVNGGCFDITL
+1716 TFVNGGCYDVTL
-1728 IATLNGCANSTTSAS
+1728 TATLNGCSNSTTSAS

-1860 SIDGY
+1860 SIDGF

-1890 YGLEGLDCSSG
+1890 YGLEGLDCPSG
-1901 TYSYKINI
+1901 TYSYKVNI

-1919 IMGHVNLLRQ
+1919 IMGHVNLLR

>member
-1 MMKRLLTT
+1 MVKRLLTT
-9 TLLFFVLGYGQV
+9 TLLFFILGYGQV
-21 LAQCCCATN
+21 MAQCCCATN
-30 LGTFSPNLTWQYLA
+30 LGTINPNLTWQYLA

-71 NAYYSGDPYLTINT
+71 SAYYSGDPYLTINT
-85 APTSGGVIANDDFCY
+85 APTSGGVIANDDFCG
-100 LGSYIFWTAPVT
+100 LGSYILWTAPST

-125 GTCACGLTR
+125 ATCACGLNR

-204 TYYARNFSNNQ
+204 TYYVRNFSNNQ

-292 AVGVPPGT
+292 AAGVPPGT

-310 NWTVPTGVTSLSFTA
+310 NWTVPAGVTSLSFTA

-336 YGFGGLGGRVQG
+336 YGVGGLGGRVQG

-418 FSGNQNNGGVGG
+418 FSANQNNGGVGG
-430 GTTGGNGYQC
+430 GATGGNGYQC
-440 NQQTNYVGLG
+440 NQQTNYVGFG

-457 NNLGGLGQAGGLGQG
+457 INLGGLGQTGGLGQG

-493 SYGGGGGGSSYA
+493 SYGGGGGGSSYV

-552 SVSNSTICAG
+552 SVNNATICAG
-562 QSATLTATASIQG
+562 QSATLTATSSIQG

-608 CPTSTA
+608 CPTTTA

-650 NYSWFSNPNGTGQL
+650 SYSWFSNPNGTGQL
-664 ATTASYTTPTLQT
+664 ATTATYTTPTLQT
-677 SSVYYLQASS
+677 SSVYYLQEVS

-704 IPVVSVNSVTV
+704 IPIVSVNSVTV

-742 GSSISVTPTTTTTYT
+742 GNSISVTPNTTTTYT

-808 NLGVATISSN
+808 NIGVATISSN

-915 QPQAGLILSNTQV
+915 QPQVGLILSNTQV

-945 GGTAPYTYAW
+945 GGTGPYTYAW

-972 TVTVTDANGCA
+972 TVTVTDANGCT
-983 ATATVTITQPASALV
+983 ATATVTITQPAFALV

-1135 DTTGVIITQPQSG
+1135 DTTSVIITQPQSG

-1164 TGSINLTVT
+1164 TGAINLTVA
-1173 GGTGPYTYAWS
+1173 GGTAPYTYAWS

-1197 GAYTVTVTDANGCTA
+1197 GVYTVTVTDANGCTA

-1256 SWSNQAITQ
+1256 SWSNQATTQ

-1339 TANNVITIPGS
+1339 AANNVITIPGS

-1378 GITNSTGSTIIDCN
+1378 GITNSTGSIIIDCN

-1405 YQWNNA
+1405 YQWNNG

-1511 EDIIVT
+1511 EDITVT

-1523 LSVSS
+1523 LSVTS

-1533 GDTTAVVAQA
+1533 GDTTAIVAQA

-1682 PVTVSLLADT
+1682 PVAVSLLADT

-1716 TFVNGGCFDITL
+1716 TFVNGGCYDVTL
-1728 IATLNGCANSTTSAS
+1728 TATLNGCSNSTTSAS

-1860 SIDGY
+1860 SIDGF

-1890 YGLEGLDCSSG
+1890 YGLEGLDCPSG
-1901 TYSYKINI
+1901 TYSYKVNI

-1919 IMGHVNLLRQ
+1919 IMGHVNLLR

>member
-1 MMKRLLTT
+1 M
-9 TLLFFVLGYGQV
+9 
-21 LAQCCCATN
+21 
-30 LGTFSPNLTWQYLA
+30 
-44 PSCHGYYSFQTV
+44 
-56 AGCSYEFTYCNQYAP
+56 
-71 NAYYSGDPYLTINT
+71 
-85 APTSGGVIANDDFCY
+85 
-100 LGSYIFWTAPVT
+100 
-112 GTYYLQIGSWAQG
+112 
-125 GTCACGLTR
+125 
-134 NMGYRSTN
+134 
-142 CSGGL
+142 
-147 TSPSGITASASSI
+147 
-160 CPGQSTTLTAQ
+160 
-171 GVVGTAYWFTGG
+171 
-183 CNTIGQ
+183 
-189 IATGNSITVSPTVTT
+189 
-204 TYYARNFSNNQ
+204 
-215 WSSNCASITVTV
+215 
-227 GQPAASPTVTGNL
+227 
-240 NLCGPGTST
+240 
-249 LTASGSATYT
+249 
-259 WFANSN
+259 
-265 GTNQLSTNATYT
+265 
-277 TPTIN
+277 
-282 QTTTYYVQGG
+282 
-292 AVGVPPGT
+292 
-300 QTFSYTGSIQ
+300 
-310 NWTVPTGVTSLSFTA
+310 
-325 EGAQGGSGTAG
+325 
-336 YGFGGLGGRVQG
+336 
-348 SLSVTPGQAL
+348 
-358 SIYVGQM
+358 
-365 PLSNIG
+365 
-371 GFNGGGNGA
+371 
-380 NNTYGRGGGGATD
+380 
-393 IRIGGVALANR
+393 
-404 VVVAAGGGG
+404 
-413 GGTNC
+413 
-418 FSGNQNNGGVGG
+418 
-430 GTTGGNGYQC
+430 
-440 NQQTNYVGLG
+440 
-450 GTQTAGG
+450 
-457 NNLGGLGQAGGLGQG
+457 
-472 GNGGTT
+472 
-478 YGGGGG
+478 
-484 GGYYGGGGG
+484 
-493 SYGGGGGGSSYA
+493 
-505 LATVVSN
+505 
-512 SIVTSGVRTGNGE
+512 
-525 LTISW
+525 
-530 SGAGCPS
+530 
-537 LLVPVTITINPAPIL
+537 
-552 SVSNSTICAG
+552 
-562 QSATLTATASIQG
+562 
-575 GTFTWSPGGAT
+575 
-586 GTSIVVNPTT
+586 
-596 TTQYTASYTTSG
+596 
-608 CPTSTA
+608 
-614 TGTVTV
+614 
-620 NSNPLAPI
+620 
-628 ASNVSLCGPGST
+628 
-640 TLTASGGQNN
+640 
-650 NYSWFSNPNGTGQL
+650 
-664 ATTASYTTPTLQT
+664 
-677 SSVYYLQASS
+677 
-687 AQNCVSPLTT
+687 
-697 VTVTINP
+697 
-704 IPVVSVNSVTV
+704 
-715 CAGQVANLTATSTV
+715 
-729 PNGTFTWSPGGNT
+729 
-742 GSSISVTPTTTTTYT
+742 
-757 ASYLVT
+757 
-763 GCPSVSGTGTV
+763 
-774 TVNPLQPITG
+774 
-784 NLTACLGLNS
+784 
-794 QLANVVAPGTWSSS
+794 
-808 NLGVATISSN
+808 
-818 GLVAGVSAGTSTI
+818 
-831 TYNASNGC
+831 
-839 STTAQFTVYPQPILT
+839 
-854 ATPSN
+854 
-859 VLCFG
+859 
-864 GSGSVVL
+864 
-871 NATGA
+871 
-876 NAPYTYGGSPTQNLS
+876 
-891 PGTYTYTATSTNG
+891 
-904 CVSAPVSITIT
+904 
-915 QPQAGLILSNTQV
+915 
-928 NVLCFGNNT
+928 
-937 GSIDLTVT
+937 
-945 GGTAPYTYAW
+945 
-955 SNNTTAQ
+955 
-962 DPSNLIAGAY
+962 Y
-972 TVTVTDANGCA
+972 TVTVTDANGCT

-1084 FGNSTGSIDLSPSGG
+1084 FGNNTGSIDLSPSGG

-1127 VTDANGCI
+1127 ATDANGCI
-1135 DTTGVIITQPQSG
+1135 DTTSVIITQPQSG

-1164 TGSINLTVT
+1164 TGAINLTVA
-1173 GGTGPYTYAWS
+1173 GGTAPYTYAWS

-1197 GAYTVTVTDANGCTA
+1197 GVYTVTVTDANGCTA

-1256 SWSNQAITQ
+1256 SWSNQATTQ

-1339 TANNVITIPGS
+1339 AANNVITIPGS

-1405 YQWNNA
+1405 YQWNNG

-1511 EDIIVT
+1511 EDITVT

-1523 LSVSS
+1523 LSVTS

-1533 GDTTAVVAQA
+1533 GDTTAIVAQA

-1716 TFVNGGCFDITL
+1716 TFVNGGCYDVTL
-1728 IATLNGCANSTTSAS
+1728 TATLNGCSNSTTSAS

-1860 SIDGY
+1860 SIDGF

-1890 YGLEGLDCSSG
+1890 YGLEGLDCPSG
-1901 TYSYKINI
+1901 TYSYKVNI

-1919 IMGHVNLLRQ
+1919 IMGHVNLLR

>member
-1 MMKRLLTT
+1 MVKRLLTT
-9 TLLFFVLGYGQV
+9 TLLFFILGYGQV
-21 LAQCCCATN
+21 MAQCCCATN
-30 LGTFSPNLTWQYLA
+30 LGTINPNLTWQYLA

-71 NAYYSGDPYLTINT
+71 SAYYSGDPYLTINT
-85 APTSGGVIANDDFCY
+85 APTSGGVIANDDFCG
-100 LGSYIFWTAPVT
+100 LGSYILWTAPST

-125 GTCACGLTR
+125 ATCACGLNR

-227 GQPAASPTVTGNL
+227 GQPSASPTVTGNL

-292 AVGVPPGT
+292 AAGVPPGT

-310 NWTVPTGVTSLSFTA
+310 NWTVPAGVTSLSFTA

-336 YGFGGLGGRVQG
+336 YGVGGLGGRVQG

-418 FSGNQNNGGVGG
+418 FSANQNNGGVGG
-430 GTTGGNGYQC
+430 GATGGNGYQC
-440 NQQTNYVGLG
+440 NQQTNYVGFG

-457 NNLGGLGQAGGLGQG
+457 INLGGLGQTGGLGQG

-493 SYGGGGGGSSYA
+493 SYGGGGGGSSYV

-512 SIVTSGVRTGNGE
+512 SIVTSGVRTGNGQ

-562 QSATLTATASIQG
+562 QSATLTATSSIQG

-608 CPTSTA
+608 CPTTSA

-650 NYSWFSNPNGTGQL
+650 SYSWFSNPNGTGQL
-664 ATTASYTTPTLQT
+664 ATTATYTTPTLQT
-677 SSVYYLQASS
+677 SSVYYLQEVS

-704 IPVVSVNSVTV
+704 IPIVSVNSVTV
-715 CAGQVANLTATSTV
+715 CAGQVANLTATSSV

-742 GSSISVTPTTTTTYT
+742 GNSISVTPNTTTTYT

-945 GGTAPYTYAW
+945 GGTGPYTYAW

-972 TVTVTDANGCA
+972 TVTVTDANGCT

-1010 GSTGSVN
+1010 GNTGSVN

-1084 FGNSTGSIDLSPSGG
+1084 FGNNTGSIDLSPSGG

-1135 DTTGVIITQPQSG
+1135 DTTSVIITQPQSG

-1164 TGSINLTVT
+1164 TGAINLTVA
-1173 GGTGPYTYAWS
+1173 GGTAPYTYAWS

-1197 GAYTVTVTDANGCTA
+1197 GVYTVTVTDANGCTA

-1256 SWSNQAITQ
+1256 SWSNQATTQ

-1277 TVTDANG
+1277 SVTDANG

-1378 GITNSTGSTIIDCN
+1378 GITNSTGSIIIDCN

-1405 YQWNNA
+1405 YQWNNG

-1452 TGIDTTICSGQS
+1452 TGIDTIICSGQS

-1511 EDIIVT
+1511 EDITVT

-1523 LSVSS
+1523 LSVTS

-1533 GDTTAVVAQA
+1533 GDTTAIVAQA

-1716 TFVNGGCFDITL
+1716 TFVNGGCYDVTL
-1728 IATLNGCANSTTSAS
+1728 TATLNGCSNSTTSAS

-1860 SIDGY
+1860 SIDGF

-1890 YGLEGLDCSSG
+1890 YGLEGLDCPSG
-1901 TYSYKINI
+1901 TYSYKVNI

-1919 IMGHVNLLRQ
+1919 IMGHVNLLR

>member
-1 MMKRLLTT
+1 MVKRLLTT
-9 TLLFFVLGYGQV
+9 TLLFFILGYGQV
-21 LAQCCCATN
+21 MAQCCCATN
-30 LGTFSPNLTWQYLA
+30 LGTINPNLTWQYVA

-71 NAYYSGDPYLTINT
+71 SAYYSGDPYLTINT
-85 APTSGGVIANDDFCY
+85 APTSGGVIANDDFCG
-100 LGSYIFWTAPVT
+100 LGSYILWTAPST

-125 GTCACGLTR
+125 ATCACGLNR

-183 CNTIGQ
+183 CNTVGQ

-204 TYYARNFSNNQ
+204 TYYVRNFSNNQ

-292 AVGVPPGT
+292 AAGVPPGT

-310 NWTVPTGVTSLSFTA
+310 NWTVPAGVTSLSFTA

-336 YGFGGLGGRVQG
+336 YGVGGLGGRVQG

-418 FSGNQNNGGVGG
+418 FSANQNNGGVGG
-430 GTTGGNGYQC
+430 GATGGNGYQC
-440 NQQTNYVGLG
+440 NQQTNYVGFG

-457 NNLGGLGQAGGLGQG
+457 INLGGLGQTGGLGQG

-505 LATVVSN
+505 LATLVSN
-512 SIVTSGVRTGNGE
+512 IIVTSGVRTGNGE

-562 QSATLTATASIQG
+562 QSATLTATSSIQG

-608 CPTSTA
+608 CPTTSA

-650 NYSWFSNPNGTGQL
+650 SYSWFSNPNGTGQL

-677 SSVYYLQASS
+677 SSVYYLQEVS

-915 QPQAGLILSNTQV
+915 QPQVGLILSNTQV

-945 GGTAPYTYAW
+945 GGTGPYTYAW

-972 TVTVTDANGCA
+972 TVTVTDANGCT

-1010 GSTGSVN
+1010 GNTGSVN

-1084 FGNSTGSIDLSPSGG
+1084 FGNNTGSIDLSPSGG

-1135 DTTGVIITQPQSG
+1135 DTTSVIITQPQSG

-1164 TGSINLTVT
+1164 TGAINLTVA
-1173 GGTGPYTYAWS
+1173 GGTAPYTYAWS

-1197 GAYTVTVTDANGCTA
+1197 GVYTVTVTDANGCTA

-1256 SWSNQAITQ
+1256 SWSNQATTQ

-1339 TANNVITIPGS
+1339 AANNVITIPGS

-1378 GITNSTGSTIIDCN
+1378 GITNSTGTTIIDCN
-1392 APAINLLATGGGT
+1392 ASSINLLATGGGT
-1405 YQWNNA
+1405 YQWNNG

-1511 EDIIVT
+1511 EDITVT

-1523 LSVSS
+1523 LSVTS

-1533 GDTTAVVAQA
+1533 GDTTAIVAQA

-1716 TFVNGGCFDITL
+1716 TFVNGGCYDVTL
-1728 IATLNGCANSTTSAS
+1728 TATLNGCSNSTTSAS

-1860 SIDGY
+1860 SIDGF

-1890 YGLEGLDCSSG
+1890 YGLEGLDCPSG
-1901 TYSYKINI
+1901 TYSYKVNI

-1919 IMGHVNLLRQ
+1919 IMGHVNLLR

>member
-1 MMKRLLTT
+1 M
-9 TLLFFVLGYGQV
+9 GQ
-21 LAQCCCATN
+21 
-30 LGTFSPNLTWQYLA
+30 
-44 PSCHGYYSFQTV
+44 
-56 AGCSYEFTYCNQYAP
+56 
-71 NAYYSGDPYLTINT
+71 
-85 APTSGGVIANDDFCY
+85 
-100 LGSYIFWTAPVT
+100 
-112 GTYYLQIGSWAQG
+112 
-125 GTCACGLTR
+125 
-134 NMGYRSTN
+134 
-142 CSGGL
+142 
-147 TSPSGITASASSI
+147 
-160 CPGQSTTLTAQ
+160 
-171 GVVGTAYWFTGG
+171 
-183 CNTIGQ
+183 
-189 IATGNSITVSPTVTT
+189 
-204 TYYARNFSNNQ
+204 
-215 WSSNCASITVTV
+215 
-227 GQPAASPTVTGNL
+227 
-240 NLCGPGTST
+240 
-249 LTASGSATYT
+249 
-259 WFANSN
+259 
-265 GTNQLSTNATYT
+265 
-277 TPTIN
+277 
-282 QTTTYYVQGG
+282 
-292 AVGVPPGT
+292 
-300 QTFSYTGSIQ
+300 TGS
-310 NWTVPTGVTSLSFTA
+310 
-325 EGAQGGSGTAG
+325 
-336 YGFGGLGGRVQG
+336 
-348 SLSVTPGQAL
+348 
-358 SIYVGQM
+358 
-365 PLSNIG
+365 
-371 GFNGGGNGA
+371 
-380 NNTYGRGGGGATD
+380 
-393 IRIGGVALANR
+393 
-404 VVVAAGGGG
+404 
-413 GGTNC
+413 
-418 FSGNQNNGGVGG
+418 
-430 GTTGGNGYQC
+430 
-440 NQQTNYVGLG
+440 
-450 GTQTAGG
+450 
-457 NNLGGLGQAGGLGQG
+457 LGQG

-505 LATVVSN
+505 LATLVSN
-512 SIVTSGVRTGNGE
+512 LIVTSGVRTGNGE

-552 SVSNSTICAG
+552 SVNNATICAG
-562 QSATLTATASIQG
+562 QSATLTATSSIQG

-608 CPTSTA
+608 CPTTTA

-650 NYSWFSNPNGTGQL
+650 SYSWFSNPNGTGQL
-664 ATTASYTTPTLQT
+664 ATTATYTTPTLQT
-677 SSVYYLQASS
+677 SSVYYLQAAS

-704 IPVVSVNSVTV
+704 IPIVSVNSVTV

-808 NLGVATISSN
+808 NIGVATISSN

-854 ATPSN
+854 ANPSN

-915 QPQAGLILSNTQV
+915 QPQVGLILSNTQV

-945 GGTAPYTYAW
+945 GGTGPYTYAW

-972 TVTVTDANGCA
+972 TVTVTDANGCT

-1010 GSTGSVN
+1010 GNTGSVN

-1135 DTTGVIITQPQSG
+1135 DTTSVIITQPQSG

-1164 TGSINLTVT
+1164 TGAINLTVA
-1173 GGTGPYTYAWS
+1173 GGTAPYTYAWS

-1197 GAYTVTVTDANGCTA
+1197 GVYTVTVTDANGCTATATVTITQPASALVATTTQVMIACFGGNTGSVNMTPTGGTAPYTYVWTGGSTAQSAIGVPAGTYTVVVTDANGCTTTISATITQPQAPLSLATTQVNVLCFGNSTGSIDLSPSGGTPGYTYAWSNNSTIQDPLNLIAGTYTVVVTDANGCIDTTSVIITQPQSGLSLSSTQVNVLCFGNNTGAINLTVAGGTAPYTYAWSNNTTAQDPSNLIAGVYTVTVTDANGCTA

-1256 SWSNQAITQ
+1256 SWSNQATTQ

-1392 APAINLLATGGGT
+1392 APAINILATGGGT
-1405 YQWNNA
+1405 YQWNNG

-1511 EDIIVT
+1511 EDITVT

-1523 LSVSS
+1523 LSVTS

-1533 GDTTAVVAQA
+1533 GDTTAIVAQA

-1716 TFVNGGCFDITL
+1716 TFVNGGCYDVTL
-1728 IATLNGCANSTTSAS
+1728 TATLNGCSNSTTSAS

-1860 SIDGY
+1860 SIDGF

-1890 YGLEGLDCSSG
+1890 YGLEGLDCPSG
-1901 TYSYKINI
+1901 TYSYKVNI

-1919 IMGHVNLLRQ
+1919 IMGHVNLLR